1 MKALNIK
8 LATFSFAALLL
19 ASCSDNGADNPVNPI
34 TPAINSKLLGISV
47 KSNTDAKELSA
58 RVTNYKVTNTKGTRA
73 SFSDVF
79 GDFNSMPAESSI
91 TPTGNELQGNIY
103 ASDQAGTY
111 IVSSDK
117 TISLGNV
124 GNTTI
129 YVKKGAT
136 LELNNVYQLQG
147 NVTIYVMSGATLV
160 DATKDM
166 GNQGI
171 TIYNYGTLQFTYKND
186 QGLLEKY
193 IGKYQYIYNYG
204 DANWS
209 NNTINS
215 EGHLYVGGDF
225 KAKAWGRQ
233 GGGTLYVSGNFEY
246 PNEDLTFDGNFYIRG
261 KLSAK
266 NITFNNNANLYNECG
281 VFATE
286 NINITGNNCELHVA
300 YLNAQKLDQSA
311 SSNIYLKNNS
321 YINTPNY
328 FNHNAGV
335 GSITLEGDNAV
346 AYIIGE
352 KLHYNHSDGNKND
365 LKMFRTSGNQSKIY
379 FKGVFCEEKSDNP
392 VQPTLNNEANVIEVT
407 TENQNDFTIKKDA
420 CNPGHNDNGDPTP
433 GPDPTP
439 EPKADLD
446 LITTIEYPN
455 HTHDISAT
463 CVKEYNNKM
472 YLSYHTRGAGHGA
485 CLEVFSPVTNNQVTM
500 EQYLQD
506 TENMIDFNHLIIDGK
521 TTTPR
526 VLTVGSHFKKG
537 AMTATIDIKND
548 GLLNTESTEITEN
561 QETKTI
567 EPMQMINL
575 VPATAENAKL
585 GYDENCI
592 VRDGDKYVVATTR
605 GYMVYDTDFNEIK
618 MTKTDGRVKHLSLN
632 NSKIAS
638 LTFDRQL
645 TETEDENTAIPAHIN
660 IYPAGTTDFS
670 VTPEHS
676 FAVEAIT
683 PNNGKNTIA
692 LVGDRVYA
700 CLGGAGFYCYD
711 LDGNEQ
717 WHYQI
722 KNALNTQGDKAGLYK
737 AAANGCFIGGK
748 YIYVAY
754 GSAGLKVLD
763 MDGNLVAER
772 YKKIKKGNYSAN
784 YVTVYN
790 GYIYV
795 AHGRDR
801 LQVYKLYNCDADTDV
816 SYNE

>member
-1 MKALNIK
+1 MKAFNIK

-19 ASCSDNGADNPVNPI
+19 ASCSDNGTDNPVNPI
-34 TPAINSKLLGISV
+34 TPTTNSKLLGISV
-47 KSNTDAKELSA
+47 KSNTDAQELSA
-58 RVTNYKVTNTKGTRA
+58 RVTNYKVTSTKATRA

-91 TPTGNELQGNIY
+91 TPTGNELEGDITT
-103 ASDQAGTY
+103 AGQAGTY
-111 IVSSDK
+111 IVSSNK
-117 TISLGNV
+117 KIQLGNV

-136 LELNNVYQLQG
+136 LELTNVYQLQN
-147 NVTIYVMSGATLV
+147 NVTIYVMSGATLIDPTENLGSAGV
-160 DATKDM
+160 
-166 GNQGI
+166 
-171 TIYNYGTLQFTYKND
+171 TIYNYGTLQFTNAN
-186 QGLLEKY
+186 KY
-193 IGKYQYIYNYG
+193 IAPNQYIYNYG

-209 NNTINS
+209 NSTISNQ
-215 EGHLYVGGDF
+215 GHLYVGGDF
-225 KAKAWGRQ
+225 KAKAWNGWN
-233 GGGTLYVSGNFEY
+233 GNGGTLYVSGSFEY
-246 PNEDLTFDGNFYIRG
+246 PNEDLVFDGNSYIGG

-266 NITFNNNANLYNECG
+266 NITFINSAKLYNECG
-281 VFATE
+281 VFATQE
-286 NINITGNNCELHVA
+286 IKITGSNCELHVA
-300 YLNAQKLDQSA
+300 YLNAQKLEQSS

-328 FNHNAGV
+328 VNHNAGV

-346 AYIIGE
+346 AYIIGS
-352 KLHYNHSDGNKND
+352 KLHYNHGDGNKND
-365 LKMFRTSGNQSKIY
+365 LKMFRTSGNESKIY
-379 FKGVFCEEKSDNP
+379 FKGVFCKEWTDTP
-392 VQPTLNNEANVIEVT
+392 VETTLNNEANVIAVT
-407 TENQNDFTIKKDA
+407 AENQNDFTIKKDA

-433 GPDPTP
+433 NPGPSPTP
-439 EPKADLD
+439 KPDLD

-463 CVKEYNNKM
+463 CIKEYNNKM

-485 CLEVFSPVTNNQVTM
+485 CLEVFTPVTNNKVTM

-506 TENMIDFNHLIIDGK
+506 TEKMMDFNHLIIDGK

-561 QETKTI
+561 QETKTV

-575 VPATAENAKL
+575 VQATAANAKL

-618 MTKTDGRVKHLSLN
+618 MTQTDGRVKHLSLN
-632 NSKIAS
+632 NGKIAS

-645 TETEDENTAIPAHIN
+645 TETENENTAIPAHIN

-676 FAVEAIT
+676 FSVEAIT

-711 LDGNEQ
+711 LNGNQQ

-772 YKKIKKGNYSAN
+772 YKKVEKGNYSAN

-795 AHGRDR
+795 AHGKNR
-801 LQVYKLYNCDADTDV
+801 LQVYKLYNCDADTNV

>member
-19 ASCSDNGADNPVNPI
+19 ASCSDNGTDNPANPI
-34 TPAINSKLLGISV
+34 TPITNSKLLGISV

-58 RVTNYKVTNTKGTRA
+58 RVTNYKVTSTKVTRA

-79 GDFNSMPAESSI
+79 GNFNSMPAESSI
-91 TPTGNELQGNIY
+91 TPIGNELQGDITN
-103 ASDQAGTY
+103 ANQAGTY
-111 IVSSDK
+111 IVSSNK
-117 TISLGNV
+117 KIQLGNV

-136 LELNNVYQLQG
+136 LEFTNVYQLQG
-147 NVTIYVMSGATLV
+147 NITIYVMSGATLI
-160 DATKDM
+160 DPTYDLAST
-166 GNQGI
+166 GI
-171 TIYNYGTLQFTYKND
+171 TIYNYGTLQFTNNPKRIAPN
-186 QGLLEKY
+186 
-193 IGKYQYIYNYG
+193 QYIYNYG

-209 NNTINS
+209 NSTISNQ
-215 EGHLYVGGDF
+215 GHLYVGGDF
-225 KAKAWGRQ
+225 KAKAWEGWQ

-246 PNEDLTFDGNFYIRG
+246 PNEDLAFDGNNYIGG

-266 NITFNNNANLYNECG
+266 NITFNNNAKLYNDCG
-281 VFATE
+281 VFATQK
-286 NINITGNNCELHVA
+286 IKITGNNELHVA
-300 YLNAQKLDQSA
+300 YLKAQKLEQS
-311 SSNIYLKNNS
+311 STSNIYLKNNS
-321 YINTPNY
+321 FIETPNY
-328 FNHNAGV
+328 VNHNAGV

-352 KLHYNHSDGNKND
+352 KLHYNQGDGNKND

-379 FKGVFCEEKSDNP
+379 FKGVFCEEYSDNS
-392 VQPTLNNEANVIEVT
+392 VETTLNNEANVTEVT
-407 TENQNDFTIKKDA
+407 TENQNNFTIKKDA
-420 CNPGHNDNGDPTP
+420 CNPGYNDNEDPTPTP
-433 GPDPTP
+433 GPAPTP
-439 EPKADLD
+439 EPKPDLD
-446 LITTIEYPN
+446 LISTIEYPN

-500 EQYLQD
+500 LQYLQD
-506 TENMIDFNHLIIDGK
+506 TDNMIDFNHLIVDGK

-575 VPATAENAKL
+575 VPATAENAKR

-605 GYMVYDTDFNEIK
+605 GYMVYDTNFNEIK
-618 MTKTDGRVKHLSLN
+618 MTQTDGRVKHLSLN
-632 NSKIAS
+632 NGKIAS

-711 LDGNEQ
+711 LDGNVK

-737 AAANGCFIGGK
+737 ATANGCFIGGK

-763 MDGNLVAER
+763 MDGKLVAER

-795 AHGRDR
+795 AHGKNR
-801 LQVYKLYNCDADTDV
+801 LQVYRLYNCDADTDV

>member
-1 MKALNIK
+1 MNMKAINIK
-8 LATFSFAALLL
+8 LATFSFAAMLL
-19 ASCSDNGADNPVNPI
+19 ASCSDNGTDNPANPI
-34 TPAINSKLLGISV
+34 TPITNSKLLGISV

-58 RVTNYKVTNTKGTRA
+58 RVTNYKVTSTKVTRA
-73 SFSDVF
+73 SFSNVF
-79 GDFNSMPAESSI
+79 GNFNSMPAESSI
-91 TPTGNELQGNIY
+91 TPTGKELPGDITD
-103 ASDQAGTY
+103 AAQAGKY
-111 IVSSDK
+111 IVSSYK
-117 TISLGNV
+117 EMQLGKV

-129 YVKKGAT
+129 YVKQGAT
-136 LELNNVYQLQG
+136 LKLTNVYELQN
-147 NVTIYVMSGATLV
+147 NVTIYVMSGATLI
-160 DATKDM
+160 DPTYDLASA
-166 GNQGI
+166 GI
-171 TIYNYGTLQFTYKND
+171 TIYNYGTLQFTNNSKRIAPN
-186 QGLLEKY
+186 
-193 IGKYQYIYNYG
+193 QYIYNYG
-204 DANWS
+204 DANWANS
-209 NNTINS
+209 TIVNQ
-215 EGHLYVGGDF
+215 GYLYVGGDF
-225 KAKAWGRQ
+225 KAKAWDGWN
-233 GGGTLYVSGNFEY
+233 GKGGTLYVSGSFEY
-246 PNEDLTFDGNFYIRG
+246 PNEDLAFDGNNYIGG

-266 NITFNNNANLYNECG
+266 NITFINSAKLYNECG
-281 VFATE
+281 VFATQE
-286 NINITGNNCELHVA
+286 IKITGNNELHVA
-300 YLNAQKLDQSA
+300 YLNAQNLEQS
-311 SSNIYLKNNS
+311 STSNIYLKNNS
-321 YINTPNY
+321 FIKTPNY
-328 FNHNAGV
+328 VNHNAGV

-352 KLHYNHSDGNKND
+352 KLHYNHSDGNRNN

-379 FKGVFCEEKSDNP
+379 FNGVFCEEWSDNP
-392 VQPTLNNEANVIEVT
+392 VETTLNNEANVTEVT

-420 CNPGHNDNGDPTP
+420 CNPGYNDKGDPTPTP

-439 EPKADLD
+439 EPKPDLD

-561 QETKTI
+561 QETKKI

-632 NSKIAS
+632 NGKIAS

-711 LDGNEQ
+711 LDGNVK

-795 AHGRDR
+795 AHGKDR

-816 SYNE
+816 SNNE

>member
-19 ASCSDNGADNPVNPI
+19 ASCSDNGTDNPANPI
-34 TPAINSKLLGISV
+34 TPITNSKLLGISV

-58 RVTNYKVTNTKGTRA
+58 RVTNYKVTSTKVTRA

-79 GDFNSMPAESSI
+79 GNFKSMPAESSI
-91 TPTGNELQGNIY
+91 TPTGKELEGDITDANQT
-103 ASDQAGTY
+103 GTY
-111 IVSSDK
+111 IVSSNK
-117 TISLGNV
+117 KIQLGRV

-136 LELNNVYQLQG
+136 LELTNVYELQN
-147 NVTIYVMSGATLV
+147 NVTIYVMSGATLI
-160 DATKDM
+160 DQTYDLASKP
-166 GNQGI
+166 I
-171 TIYNYGTLQFTYKND
+171 TIYNYGTLQFTNNSKRIAPN
-186 QGLLEKY
+186 
-193 IGKYQYIYNYG
+193 QYIYNYG
-204 DANWS
+204 DANWANS
-209 NNTINS
+209 TIVNQ
-215 EGHLYVGGDF
+215 GYLYVGGDF
-225 KAKAWGRQ
+225 KAKAWDGWN
-233 GGGTLYVSGNFEY
+233 GKGGTLYVSGSFEY
-246 PNEDLTFDGNFYIRG
+246 PNVDLAFDGNNYIGG

-266 NITFNNNANLYNECG
+266 NITFINSAKLYNECG
-281 VFATE
+281 VFATQE
-286 NINITGNNCELHVA
+286 IKITGNNELHVA
-300 YLNAQKLDQSA
+300 YLNAQNLEQS
-311 SSNIYLKNNS
+311 STSNIYLKNNS
-321 YINTPNY
+321 FIKTPNY
-328 FNHNAGV
+328 VNHNAGV

-352 KLHYNHSDGNKND
+352 KLHYNHSDGNRNN

-379 FKGVFCEEKSDNP
+379 FNGVFCEEWSDNP
-392 VQPTLNNEANVIEVT
+392 VETTLNNEANVTEVT

-420 CNPGHNDNGDPTP
+420 CNPGYNDKGDPTPTP

-439 EPKADLD
+439 EPKPDLD

-506 TENMIDFNHLIIDGK
+506 KENMIDFNHLIIDGN

-605 GYMVYDTDFNEIK
+605 GYMVYDTNFNEIK
-618 MTKTDGRVKHLSLN
+618 MTKTDCRVKHLSLN
-632 NSKIAS
+632 NGKIAS

-692 LVGDRVYA
+692 LVGNRVYA

-711 LDGNEQ
+711 LDGNVK

-737 AAANGCFIGGK
+737 ATANGCFIGGK

-763 MDGNLVAER
+763 MDGKLVAER

-795 AHGRDR
+795 AHGKDR
-801 LQVYKLYNCDADTDV
+801 LQVYRLYNCDADTDV

>member
-8 LATFSFAALLL
+8 LATFSLAALLL
-19 ASCSDNGADNPVNPI
+19 ASCSDNGTDNPVNPI
-34 TPAINSKLLGISV
+34 TPTINSKLLGISV
-47 KSNTDAKELSA
+47 KSNTDAQELSA
-58 RVTNYKVTNTKGTRA
+58 RVTNYKVTSSKATRA

-79 GDFNSMPAESSI
+79 EDINSMPAEPSI
-91 TPTGNELQGNIY
+91 PSTVEELEGDIQSNK
-103 ASDQAGTY
+103 SY
-111 IVSSDK
+111 IVSSNK
-117 TISLGNV
+117 TITLGNV
-124 GNTTI
+124 SNTTI
-129 YVKKGAT
+129 YVKNGAT
-136 LELNNVYQLQG
+136 LELKDNIWSLQ
-147 NVTIYVMSGATLV
+147 NVTIYVMSGATLI
-160 DATKDM
+160 DPTYSL
-166 GNQGI
+166 GSTRI
-171 TIYNYGTLQFTYKND
+171 TIYNYGTLQFTQK
-186 QGLLEKY
+186 EKY
-193 IGKYQYIYNYG
+193 IGKDQYIYNWG

-209 NNTINS
+209 NNTIKN

-225 KAKAWGRQ
+225 KAKGWIEQAN
-233 GGGTLYVSGNFEY
+233 GTLYVSGNFEY
-246 PNEDLTFDGNFYIRG
+246 PDENLSFDGNIYIGG
-261 KLSAK
+261 KLSAR
-266 NITFNNNANLYNECG
+266 NITLNNIAKLYNDCG
-281 VFATE
+281 VFATQT
-286 NINITGNNCELHVA
+286 INITGNGCELHVA
-300 YLNAQKLDQSA
+300 YLKAQKLEQSA

-328 FNHNAGV
+328 TNYNAGE
-335 GSITLEGDNAV
+335 GSITLEGDNAT
-346 AYIIGE
+346 AYICSS

-365 LKMFRTSGNQSKIY
+365 LKMFRTPGKQSVIY
-379 FKGVFCEEKSDNP
+379 FKGVFCEQGSDTP
-392 VQPTLNNEANVIEVT
+392 VVGTTLNNEANVIEVT
-407 TENQNDFTIKKDA
+407 TENENKFTIKKDA
-420 CNPGHNDNGDPTP
+420 CNPGHHDDEGSTPTP

-439 EPKADLD
+439 EPGLD
-446 LITTIEYPN
+446 LIETIEYPN

-463 CVKEYNNKM
+463 CIKEYNNKM
-472 YLSYHTRGAGHGA
+472 YLSYHTRGEGHGA
-485 CLEVFSPVTNNQVTM
+485 CLEVFTPVTNDKVTM
-500 EQYLQD
+500 LQYLQD
-506 TENMIDFNHLIIDGK
+506 TDDMLDFNHLIVDGK

-526 VLTVGSHFKKG
+526 VITVGSHFKKG

-561 QETKTI
+561 EETKTI

-575 VPATAENAKL
+575 VPATAENKKL

-632 NSKIAS
+632 NGKIAS

-645 TETEDENTAIPAHIN
+645 TETEDVNTAMPAHIN

>member
-19 ASCSDNGADNPVNPI
+19 ASCSDNGTDNPANPI
-34 TPAINSKLLGISV
+34 TPITNSKLLGISV

-58 RVTNYKVTNTKGTRA
+58 RVTNYKVTSTKVTRA

-79 GDFNSMPAESSI
+79 GNFNSMPAESSI
-91 TPTGNELQGNIY
+91 TPIGNELQDDITN
-103 ASDQAGTY
+103 ANQAGTY
-111 IVSSDK
+111 IVSSNK
-117 TISLGNV
+117 KIQLGNV

-136 LELNNVYQLQG
+136 LEFTNVYQLQG
-147 NVTIYVMSGATLV
+147 NITIYVMSGATLI
-160 DATKDM
+160 DPTYDLAST
-166 GNQGI
+166 GI
-171 TIYNYGTLQFTYKND
+171 TIYNYGTLQFTNNPKRIAPN
-186 QGLLEKY
+186 
-193 IGKYQYIYNYG
+193 QYIYNYG

-209 NNTINS
+209 NSTISNQ
-215 EGHLYVGGDF
+215 GHLYVGGDF
-225 KAKAWGRQ
+225 KAKAWEGWQ

-246 PNEDLTFDGNFYIRG
+246 PNENLAFDGNNYIGG

-266 NITFNNNANLYNECG
+266 NITFNNNAKLYNDCG
-281 VFATE
+281 VFATQE
-286 NINITGNNCELHVA
+286 IKITGNNELHVA
-300 YLNAQKLDQSA
+300 YLKAQKLEQS
-311 SSNIYLKNNS
+311 STSNIYLKNNS
-321 YINTPNY
+321 FIETPNY
-328 FNHNAGV
+328 VNHNAGV

-352 KLHYNHSDGNKND
+352 KLHYNQGDGNKND

-379 FKGVFCEEKSDNP
+379 FKGVFCEEYSDNS
-392 VQPTLNNEANVIEVT
+392 VETTLNNEANVTEVT
-407 TENQNDFTIKKDA
+407 TENQNNFTIKKDA
-420 CNPGHNDNGDPTP
+420 CNPGYNDNEDPTPTP
-433 GPDPTP
+433 GPAPTP
-439 EPKADLD
+439 EPKPDLD
-446 LITTIEYPN
+446 LISTIEYPN

-500 EQYLQD
+500 LQYLQD
-506 TENMIDFNHLIIDGK
+506 TDNMIDFNHLIVDGK

-575 VPATAENAKL
+575 VPATAENAKR

-605 GYMVYDTDFNEIK
+605 GYMVYDTNFNEIK
-618 MTKTDGRVKHLSLN
+618 MTQTDGRVKHLSLN
-632 NSKIAS
+632 NGKIAS

-711 LDGNEQ
+711 LDGNVK

-737 AAANGCFIGGK
+737 ATANGCFIGGK

-763 MDGNLVAER
+763 MDGKLVAER

-795 AHGRDR
+795 AHGKNR
-801 LQVYKLYNCDADTDV
+801 LQVYRLYNCDADTDV

>member
-19 ASCSDNGADNPVNPI
+19 ASCSDNGTDNPANPI
-34 TPAINSKLLGISV
+34 TPITNSKLLGISV

-58 RVTNYKVTNTKGTRA
+58 RVTNYKVTSTKVTRA

-79 GDFNSMPAESSI
+79 GNFNSMPAESSI
-91 TPTGNELQGNIY
+91 TPTGKELEGDITDAN
-103 ASDQAGTY
+103 QAGTY
-111 IVSSDK
+111 IVSSYK
-117 TISLGNV
+117 EMLLGKV

-136 LELNNVYQLQG
+136 LKLTNVYELQN
-147 NVTIYVMSGATLV
+147 NVTIYVMSGATLI
-160 DATKDM
+160 DQTYDLASA
-166 GNQGI
+166 GI
-171 TIYNYGTLQFTYKND
+171 TIYNYGTLQFTNAN
-186 QGLLEKY
+186 KY
-193 IGKYQYIYNYG
+193 IAPKQYIYNYG

-209 NNTINS
+209 NNTIINQ
-215 EGHLYVGGDF
+215 GHLYVGGDF
-225 KAKAWGRQ
+225 KAKAWGGWQ

-246 PNEDLTFDGNFYIRG
+246 PNEDLTFDGNFYIGG

-266 NITFNNNANLYNECG
+266 NITFSNNAKLYNACG
-281 VFATE
+281 VFATQ
-286 NINITGNNCELHVA
+286 NINITGSNCELHVA

-311 SSNIYLKNNS
+311 TSNIYLKNNS
-321 YINTPNY
+321 YIETPNY
-328 FNHNAGV
+328 YNHNAGE
-335 GSITLEGDNAV
+335 GSITLEGDKAV

-352 KLHYNHSDGNKND
+352 KLHYNHSDEYKKD
-365 LKMFRTSGNQSKIY
+365 LKMFRTSGNESKIY
-379 FKGVFCEEKSDNP
+379 FKGGFCEEWTDNP
-392 VQPTLNNEANVIEVT
+392 VETTLNNEANVIEVT
-407 TENQNDFTIKKDA
+407 TENQNNFTIKKDA
-420 CNPGHNDNGDPTP
+420 CNPGYNDNEDPTPTP
-433 GPDPTP
+433 GPAPTP
-439 EPKADLD
+439 EPKPDLD
-446 LITTIEYPN
+446 LISTIEYPN

-472 YLSYHTRGAGHGA
+472 YLSYHTRGAKHGA

-506 TENMIDFNHLIIDGK
+506 TENMIDFNHLIVDGK

-605 GYMVYDTDFNEIK
+605 GYMVYDTNFNEIK
-618 MTKTDGRVKHLSLN
+618 MTQTAGRVKHLSLN
-632 NSKIAS
+632 NGKIAS

-711 LDGNEQ
+711 LDGNVK

-737 AAANGCFIGGK
+737 ATANGCFIGGK

-763 MDGNLVAER
+763 MDGKLVAER

-795 AHGRDR
+795 AHGKNR
-801 LQVYKLYNCDADTDV
+801 LQVYRLYNCDADTDV

>member
-58 RVTNYKVTNTKGTRA
+58 RVTNYKVTSTKVTRA

-79 GDFNSMPAESSI
+79 GNFKSMPAESSI
-91 TPTGNELQGNIY
+91 TPTGKELEGDITDANQT
-103 ASDQAGTY
+103 GTY
-111 IVSSDK
+111 IVSSNK
-117 TISLGNV
+117 KIQLGRV

-136 LELNNVYQLQG
+136 LELTNVYELQN
-147 NVTIYVMSGATLV
+147 NVTIYVMSGATLI
-160 DATKDM
+160 DQTYDLASKP
-166 GNQGI
+166 I
-171 TIYNYGTLQFTYKND
+171 TIYNYGTLQFTNNSKRIAPN
-186 QGLLEKY
+186 
-193 IGKYQYIYNYG
+193 QYIYNYG
-204 DANWS
+204 DANWANS
-209 NNTINS
+209 TIVNQ
-215 EGHLYVGGDF
+215 GYLYVGGDF
-225 KAKAWGRQ
+225 KAKAWDGWN
-233 GGGTLYVSGNFEY
+233 GKGGTLYVSGSFEY
-246 PNEDLTFDGNFYIRG
+246 PNVDLAFDGNNYIGG

-266 NITFNNNANLYNECG
+266 NITFINSAKLYNECG
-281 VFATE
+281 VFATQE
-286 NINITGNNCELHVA
+286 IKITGNNELHVA
-300 YLNAQKLDQSA
+300 YLNAQNLEQS
-311 SSNIYLKNNS
+311 STSNIYLKNNS
-321 YINTPNY
+321 FIKTPNY
-328 FNHNAGV
+328 VNHNAGV

-352 KLHYNHSDGNKND
+352 KLHYNHSDGNRNN
-365 LKMFRTSGNQSKIY
+365 LKMFRTSGNESKIY
-379 FKGVFCEEKSDNP
+379 VKGVFCEEWTDNP
-392 VQPTLNNEANVIEVT
+392 VETTLNNEANVTEVT

-420 CNPGHNDNGDPTP
+420 CNPGYNDKGDPTPTP

-521 TTTPR
+521 TTTPK

-632 NSKIAS
+632 NGKIAS

-692 LVGDRVYA
+692 LVGNRVYA

-795 AHGRDR
+795 AHGKDR

-816 SYNE
+816 SDNE

>member
-19 ASCSDNGADNPVNPI
+19 ASCSDNGTDNPANPI
-34 TPAINSKLLGISV
+34 TPITNSKLLGISV

-58 RVTNYKVTNTKGTRA
+58 RVTNYKVTSTKVTRA

-79 GDFNSMPAESSI
+79 GNFKSMPAESSI
-91 TPTGNELQGNIY
+91 TPTGKELEGDITDANQT
-103 ASDQAGTY
+103 GTY
-111 IVSSDK
+111 IVSSNK
-117 TISLGNV
+117 KIQLGRV

-136 LELNNVYQLQG
+136 LELTNVYELQN
-147 NVTIYVMSGATLV
+147 NVTIYVMSGATLI
-160 DATKDM
+160 DQTYDLASKP
-166 GNQGI
+166 I
-171 TIYNYGTLQFTYKND
+171 TIYNYGTLQFTNNSKRIAPN
-186 QGLLEKY
+186 
-193 IGKYQYIYNYG
+193 QYIYNYG
-204 DANWS
+204 DANWANS
-209 NNTINS
+209 TIVNQ
-215 EGHLYVGGDF
+215 GYLYVGGDF
-225 KAKAWGRQ
+225 KANAWDGWN
-233 GGGTLYVSGNFEY
+233 GKGGTLYVSGSFEY
-246 PNEDLTFDGNFYIRG
+246 PNDDLAFDGNNYIGG

-266 NITFNNNANLYNECG
+266 NITFINSAKLYNECG
-281 VFATE
+281 VFATQE
-286 NINITGNNCELHVA
+286 IKINGNNCELHVA
-300 YLNAQKLDQSA
+300 YLNAQKLDQCA

-328 FNHNAGV
+328 VNHNAGTA
-335 GSITLEGDNAV
+335 SIILEGDNAV
-346 AYIIGE
+346 AYICGN
-352 KLHYNHSDGNKND
+352 KLHYNQGDGNKND
-365 LKMFRTSGNQSKIY
+365 LKMFRTSGNESKIY
-379 FKGVFCEEKSDNP
+379 VKGGFCEEWSDNP
-392 VQPTLNNEANVIEVT
+392 VETTLNNEANVTEVT

-420 CNPGHNDNGDPTP
+420 CNPGYNDKGDPTPTP

-439 EPKADLD
+439 EPKPDLD

-506 TENMIDFNHLIIDGK
+506 TENMIDFNHLIVDGK

-605 GYMVYDTDFNEIK
+605 GYMVYDTNFNEIK
-618 MTKTDGRVKHLSLN
+618 MTKTDCRVKHLSLN
-632 NSKIAS
+632 NGKIAS

-645 TETEDENTAIPAHIN
+645 TETENENTAIPAHIN

-711 LDGNEQ
+711 LDGNVK

-763 MDGNLVAER
+763 MDGKLVAER

-795 AHGRDR
+795 AHGKDR
-801 LQVYKLYNCDADTDV
+801 LQVYRLYNCDADTDV

>member
-8 LATFSFAALLL
+8 LATFSLAALLL
-19 ASCSDNGADNPVNPI
+19 ASCSDNGTDNPVNPI
-34 TPAINSKLLGISV
+34 TPTINSKLLGISV
-47 KSNTDAKELSA
+47 KSNTDAQELSA
-58 RVTNYKVTNTKGTRA
+58 RVTNYKVTSSKATRA

-79 GDFNSMPAESSI
+79 EDINSMPAEPSI
-91 TPTGNELQGNIY
+91 PSTVEELEGDIQSNK
-103 ASDQAGTY
+103 SY
-111 IVSSDK
+111 IVSSNK
-117 TISLGNV
+117 TIKLENV
-124 GNTTI
+124 SNTTI
-129 YVKKGAT
+129 YVKNGAT
-136 LELNNVYQLQG
+136 LELKDNIRSLQ
-147 NVTIYVMSGATLV
+147 NVTIYVMSGATLI
-160 DATKDM
+160 DPTYSL
-166 GNQGI
+166 GSTRI
-171 TIYNYGTLQFTYKND
+171 TIYNYGTLQFTQK
-186 QGLLEKY
+186 EKY
-193 IGKYQYIYNYG
+193 IGKDQYIYNWG

-209 NNTINS
+209 NNTIKN

-225 KAKAWGRQ
+225 KAKGWIEQAN
-233 GGGTLYVSGNFEY
+233 GTLYVSGNFEY
-246 PNEDLTFDGNFYIRG
+246 PDENLSFDGNIYIGG
-261 KLSAK
+261 KLSAR
-266 NITFNNNANLYNECG
+266 NITLNNIAKLYNDCG
-281 VFATE
+281 VFATQT
-286 NINITGNNCELHVA
+286 INITGNGCELHVA
-300 YLNAQKLDQSA
+300 YLKAQKLEQSA

-328 FNHNAGV
+328 TNYNAGE
-335 GSITLEGDNAV
+335 GSITLEGDNAT
-346 AYIIGE
+346 AYICSS

-365 LKMFRTSGNQSKIY
+365 LKMFRTPGKQSVIY
-379 FKGVFCEEKSDNP
+379 FKGVFCEQGSDTP
-392 VQPTLNNEANVIEVT
+392 VVGTTLNNEANVIEVT
-407 TENQNDFTIKKDA
+407 TENENKFTIKKDA
-420 CNPGHNDNGDPTP
+420 CNPGHHDDEGSTPTP

-439 EPKADLD
+439 EPGLD
-446 LITTIEYPN
+446 LIETIEYPN

-463 CVKEYNNKM
+463 CIKEYNNKM
-472 YLSYHTRGAGHGA
+472 YLSYHTRGEGHGA
-485 CLEVFSPVTNNQVTM
+485 CLEVFTPVTNDKVTM
-500 EQYLQD
+500 LQYLQD
-506 TENMIDFNHLIIDGK
+506 TDDMLDFNHLIVDGK

-526 VLTVGSHFKKG
+526 VITVGSHFKKG

-561 QETKTI
+561 EETKTI

-575 VPATAENAKL
+575 VPATAENKKL

-618 MTKTDGRVKHLSLN
+618 MTKTEGRVKHLALN
-632 NSKIAS
+632 NGKIAS

-692 LVGDRVYA
+692 LVGNRVYA

-722 KNALNTQGDKAGLYK
+722 KNAQITQGDKTGLYK

-772 YKKIKKGNYSAN
+772 YKKIQKGNYSAN

-795 AHGRDR
+795 AHGKSR
-801 LQVYKLYNCDADTDV
+801 LQVYKLYNCDEDTDV

>member
-19 ASCSDNGADNPVNPI
+19 ASCSDNGTDNPANPI
-34 TPAINSKLLGISV
+34 TPITNSKLLGISV

-58 RVTNYKVTNTKGTRA
+58 RVTNYKVTSTKVTRA

-79 GDFNSMPAESSI
+79 GNFKSMPAESSI
-91 TPTGNELQGNIY
+91 TPTGKELEGDIY
-103 ASDQAGTY
+103 SSNQAGTY
-111 IVSSDK
+111 IVSSNK
-117 TISLGNV
+117 KINMGNV

-129 YVKKGAT
+129 YVKNGAT
-136 LELNNVYQLQG
+136 LELNVYQLQG
-147 NVTIYVMSGATLV
+147 NVNIYVMSGATLI
-160 DATKDM
+160 DPTYDLAST
-166 GNQGI
+166 GI
-171 TIYNYGTLQFTYKND
+171 TIYNYGTLQFTR
-186 QGLLEKY
+186 GTKY
-193 IGKYQYIYNYG
+193 IAQNQYIYNYG

-209 NNTINS
+209 NNTIINQ
-215 EGHLYVGGDF
+215 GHLYVGGDF
-225 KAKAWGRQ
+225 KAKAWGGWQ

-246 PNEDLTFDGNFYIRG
+246 PNEDLTFDGNFYIGG

-266 NITFNNNANLYNECG
+266 NITFSNNAKLYNACG
-281 VFATE
+281 VFATQ

-311 SSNIYLKNNS
+311 TSNIYLKNNS
-321 YINTPNY
+321 FIETPNY
-328 FNHNAGV
+328 VNHNAGV

-352 KLHYNHSDGNKND
+352 KLHYNQGDGNKNA

-379 FKGVFCEEKSDNP
+379 FKGGFCEEWADNP
-392 VQPTLNNEANVIEVT
+392 VETTLNNEANVIEVT
-407 TENQNDFTIKKDA
+407 TENQNNFTIKKDA
-420 CNPGHNDNGDPTP
+420 CNPGYNDNEDPTPTP
-433 GPDPTP
+433 GPAPTP
-439 EPKADLD
+439 EPKPDLD
-446 LITTIEYPN
+446 LISTIEYPN

-472 YLSYHTRGAGHGA
+472 YLSYHTRGAEHGA

-506 TENMIDFNHLIIDGK
+506 TENMIDFNHLIVDGK

-605 GYMVYDTDFNEIK
+605 GYMVYDTNFNEIK
-618 MTKTDGRVKHLSLN
+618 MTQTAGRVKHLSLN
-632 NSKIAS
+632 NGKIAS

-711 LDGNEQ
+711 LDGNVK

-737 AAANGCFIGGK
+737 ATANGCFIGGK

-763 MDGNLVAER
+763 MDGKLVAER

-795 AHGRDR
+795 AHGKNR
-801 LQVYKLYNCDADTDV
+801 LQVYRLYNCDADTDV

>member
-19 ASCSDNGADNPVNPI
+19 ASCSDNGTDNPANPI
-34 TPAINSKLLGISV
+34 TPITNSKLLGISV

-58 RVTNYKVTNTKGTRA
+58 RVTNYKVTSTKVTRA

-79 GDFNSMPAESSI
+79 GNFNSMPAESSI
-91 TPTGNELQGNIY
+91 TPTGKELPGDITD
-103 ASDQAGTY
+103 AAQAGTY
-111 IVSSDK
+111 IVSSYK
-117 TISLGNV
+117 EMQLGKV

-136 LELNNVYQLQG
+136 LKLTNVYELQN
-147 NVTIYVMSGATLV
+147 NVTIYVMSGATLI
-160 DATKDM
+160 DPTYDLASA
-166 GNQGI
+166 GI
-171 TIYNYGTLQFTYKND
+171 TIYNYGTLQFTNNSKRIAPN
-186 QGLLEKY
+186 
-193 IGKYQYIYNYG
+193 QYIYNYG

-209 NNTINS
+209 NSTIVNQ
-215 EGHLYVGGDF
+215 GYLYVGGDF
-225 KAKAWGRQ
+225 KAKAWDGWN
-233 GGGTLYVSGNFEY
+233 GKGGTLYVSGSFEY
-246 PNEDLTFDGNFYIRG
+246 PNEDLAFDGNNYIGG

-266 NITFNNNANLYNECG
+266 NITFINSAKLYNECG
-281 VFATE
+281 VFATQE
-286 NINITGNNCELHVA
+286 IKITGNNELHVA
-300 YLNAQKLDQSA
+300 YLNAQNLEQS
-311 SSNIYLKNNS
+311 STSNIYLKNNS
-321 YINTPNY
+321 FIKTPNY
-328 FNHNAGV
+328 VNHNAGV

-346 AYIIGE
+346 AYIIGD
-352 KLHYNHSDGNKND
+352 KLHYNHSDENKND

-379 FKGVFCEEKSDNP
+379 FKGVFCEEGSDNP

-506 TENMIDFNHLIIDGK
+506 KENMIDFNHLIIDGK

-605 GYMVYDTDFNEIK
+605 GYMVYDTNFNEIK

-632 NSKIAS
+632 NGKIAS

-645 TETEDENTAIPAHIN
+645 TETENENTAIPAHIN

-763 MDGNLVAER
+763 MDGNLIAER

-801 LQVYKLYNCDADTDV
+801 LQVYRLYNCAADTDV
-816 SYNE
+816 SDNE

>member
-19 ASCSDNGADNPVNPI
+19 ASCSDNGTDNPANPI
-34 TPAINSKLLGISV
+34 TPITNSKLLGISV

-58 RVTNYKVTNTKGTRA
+58 RVTNYKVTSTKVTRA

-79 GDFNSMPAESSI
+79 GNFKSMPAESSI
-91 TPTGNELQGNIY
+91 TPTGKELEGDITDANQT
-103 ASDQAGTY
+103 GTY
-111 IVSSDK
+111 IVSSNK
-117 TISLGNV
+117 KIQLGRV

-136 LELNNVYQLQG
+136 LELTNVYELQN
-147 NVTIYVMSGATLV
+147 NVTIYVMSGATLI
-160 DATKDM
+160 DPTYDLASA
-166 GNQGI
+166 GI
-171 TIYNYGTLQFTYKND
+171 TIYNYGTLQFTNNSKRIAPN
-186 QGLLEKY
+186 
-193 IGKYQYIYNYG
+193 QYIYNYG
-204 DANWS
+204 DANWANS
-209 NNTINS
+209 TIVNQ
-215 EGHLYVGGDF
+215 GYLYVGGDF
-225 KAKAWGRQ
+225 KANAWDGWN
-233 GGGTLYVSGNFEY
+233 GKGGTLYVSGSFEY
-246 PNEDLTFDGNFYIRG
+246 PNEDLAFDGNNYIGG

-266 NITFNNNANLYNECG
+266 NITFINNAKLYNECG
-281 VFATE
+281 VFATQE
-286 NINITGNNCELHVA
+286 IKIRGNNELHVA
-300 YLNAQKLDQSA
+300 YLNAQNLEQS
-311 SSNIYLKNNS
+311 STSNIYLKNNS
-321 YINTPNY
+321 FIKTPNY
-328 FNHNAGV
+328 VNHNAGV

-365 LKMFRTSGNQSKIY
+365 LKMFRTSGNESKIY
-379 FKGVFCEEKSDNP
+379 FKGVFCEEWTDNP
-392 VQPTLNNEANVIEVT
+392 VETTLNNEANVTEVT
-407 TENQNDFTIKKDA
+407 TENQNNFTIKKDA
-420 CNPGHNDNGDPTP
+420 CNPGYNDNEDPTPTP
-433 GPDPTP
+433 GPAPTP
-439 EPKADLD
+439 EPKPDLD

-506 TENMIDFNHLIIDGK
+506 TENMIDFNHLIVDGK

-561 QETKTI
+561 QETKKI

-632 NSKIAS
+632 NGKIAS

-645 TETEDENTAIPAHIN
+645 TETENENTAIPAHIN

-711 LDGNEQ
+711 LDGNVK

-763 MDGNLVAER
+763 MDGKLVAER

-795 AHGRDR
+795 AHGKNR
-801 LQVYKLYNCDADTDV
+801 LQVYRLYNCDADTDV

>member
-19 ASCSDNGADNPVNPI
+19 ASCSDNGTDNPANPI
-34 TPAINSKLLGISV
+34 TPITNSKLLGISV

-58 RVTNYKVTNTKGTRA
+58 RVTNYKVTSTKVTRA

-79 GDFNSMPAESSI
+79 ENFNSMPAESSI
-91 TPTGNELQGNIY
+91 TPTGDELQGDITDAN
-103 ASDQAGTY
+103 QAGTY
-111 IVSSDK
+111 IVSSNK
-117 TISLGNV
+117 KIQLGNV

-136 LELNNVYQLQG
+136 LEFTNVYQLQG
-147 NVTIYVMSGATLV
+147 NITIYVMSGATLI
-160 DATKDM
+160 DPTYDLAST
-166 GNQGI
+166 GI
-171 TIYNYGTLQFTYKND
+171 TIYNYGTLQFTNNSKRIAPN
-186 QGLLEKY
+186 
-193 IGKYQYIYNYG
+193 QYIYNYG

-209 NNTINS
+209 NSTISNQ
-215 EGHLYVGGDF
+215 GHLYVGGDF
-225 KAKAWGRQ
+225 KAKAWGGWQ

-246 PNEDLTFDGNFYIRG
+246 PNEDLAFDGNNYIGG

-266 NITFNNNANLYNECG
+266 NITFINNAKLYNACG
-281 VFATE
+281 VFATQE
-286 NINITGNNCELHVA
+286 IKITGNNELHVA
-300 YLNAQKLDQSA
+300 YLKAQKLEQS
-311 SSNIYLKNNS
+311 SNSNIYLKNNS
-321 YINTPNY
+321 FIETPNY
-328 FNHNAGV
+328 VNHNAGV

-352 KLHYNHSDGNKND
+352 KLHYNQGDGNKND

-379 FKGVFCEEKSDNP
+379 FKGVFCEEGTDNP
-392 VQPTLNNEANVIEVT
+392 VETTLNNEANVTGVT
-407 TENQNDFTIKKDA
+407 TENQNEFTIKKDA
-420 CNPGHNDNGDPTP
+420 CNPGYNDNGDPTPTP

-439 EPKADLD
+439 EPKPDLD

-500 EQYLQD
+500 QQYLQD
-506 TENMIDFNHLIIDGK
+506 RENMIDFNHLIIDGK

-592 VRDGDKYVVATTR
+592 VRDGDKYVVATTI
-605 GYMVYDTDFNEIK
+605 GYMVYDTNFNEIK
-618 MTKTDGRVKHLSLN
+618 MTKTAGRVKHLSLN
-632 NSKIAS
+632 NGKIAS
-638 LTFDRQL
+638 LTFDRKL
-645 TETEDENTAIPAHIN
+645 TETENENTAIPAHIN

-676 FAVEAIT
+676 FAVVAIT

-711 LDGNEQ
+711 LDGNVK

-737 AAANGCFIGGK
+737 ATANGCFIGGK

-763 MDGNLVAER
+763 MDGKLVAER
-772 YKKIKKGNYSAN
+772 YKKIEKGNYSAN

-795 AHGRDR
+795 AHGKNR
-801 LQVYKLYNCDADTDV
+801 LQVYRLYNCDADTDV

>member
-1 MKALNIK
+1 MKAFNIK

-19 ASCSDNGADNPVNPI
+19 ASCSDNGTDNPVNPI
-34 TPAINSKLLGISV
+34 TPTTNSKLLGISV
-47 KSNTDAKELSA
+47 KSNTDAQELSA
-58 RVTNYKVTNTKGTRA
+58 RVTNYKVTSTKATRA

-91 TPTGNELQGNIY
+91 TPTGNELEGDITT
-103 ASDQAGTY
+103 AGQAGTY
-111 IVSSDK
+111 IVSSNK
-117 TISLGNV
+117 KIQLGNV

-136 LELNNVYQLQG
+136 LELTNVYQLQG
-147 NVTIYVMSGATLV
+147 NVTIYVMSGATLI
-160 DATKDM
+160 DPTYDLASA
-166 GNQGI
+166 GI
-171 TIYNYGTLQFTYKND
+171 TIYNYGTLQFTNENKFIAK
-186 QGLLEKY
+186 G
-193 IGKYQYIYNYG
+193 QYIYNYG

-209 NNTINS
+209 NNTILNQ
-215 EGHLYVGGDF
+215 GHLYVGGDF
-225 KAKAWGRQ
+225 KAKAWGGWQ
-233 GGGTLYVSGNFEY
+233 GGGTLYVSGSFEY
-246 PNEDLTFDGNFYIRG
+246 PNEDLAFDGNFYIGG

-266 NITFNNNANLYNECG
+266 NITFNNSTKLYNECG
-281 VFATE
+281 VFATQE
-286 NINITGNNCELHVA
+286 IKITGSNCELHVA
-300 YLNAQKLDQSA
+300 YLNAQKLEQSS

-328 FNHNAGV
+328 VNHNAGV

-346 AYIIGE
+346 AYIIGS
-352 KLHYNHSDGNKND
+352 KLHYNHGDGNKND
-365 LKMFRTSGNQSKIY
+365 LKMFRTSGNKSKIY
-379 FKGVFCEEKSDNP
+379 FKGVFCEEWTDNP
-392 VQPTLNNEANVIEVT
+392 VETTLNNEANVIAVT

-433 GPDPTP
+433 NPGPSPTP
-439 EPKADLD
+439 KPDLD

-463 CVKEYNNKM
+463 CIKEYNNKM

-485 CLEVFSPVTNNQVTM
+485 CLEVFTPVTNNKVTM

-506 TENMIDFNHLIIDGK
+506 TENMMDFNHLIIDGK

-561 QETKTI
+561 QETKTV

-575 VPATAENAKL
+575 VQATAANAKL

-618 MTKTDGRVKHLSLN
+618 MTQTDGRVKHLSLN
-632 NSKIAS
+632 NGKIAS

-645 TETEDENTAIPAHIN
+645 TETENENTAIPAHIN

-676 FAVEAIT
+676 FSVEAIN

-711 LDGNEQ
+711 LNGNQQ

-772 YKKIKKGNYSAN
+772 YKKVEKGNYSAN

-795 AHGRDR
+795 AHGKNR
-801 LQVYKLYNCDADTDV
+801 LQVYKLYNCDADTNV

>member
-19 ASCSDNGADNPVNPI
+19 ASCSDNGTDNPANPI
-34 TPAINSKLLGISV
+34 TPITNSKLLGISV

-58 RVTNYKVTNTKGTRA
+58 RVTNYKVTSTKVTRA
-73 SFSDVF
+73 SFSNVF
-79 GDFNSMPAESSI
+79 GNFNSMPAESSI
-91 TPTGNELQGNIY
+91 TPTGKELPGDITD
-103 ASDQAGTY
+103 AAQAGTY
-111 IVSSDK
+111 IVSSYK
-117 TISLGNV
+117 EMQLGKV

-129 YVKKGAT
+129 YVMKGAT
-136 LELNNVYQLQG
+136 LKLTNVYELQN
-147 NVTIYVMSGATLV
+147 NVTIYVMSGATLI
-160 DATKDM
+160 DSTYDLASRP
-166 GNQGI
+166 I
-171 TIYNYGTLQFTYKND
+171 TIYNYGTLQFTNNSKRIAPN
-186 QGLLEKY
+186 
-193 IGKYQYIYNYG
+193 QYIYNYG
-204 DANWS
+204 DANWANS
-209 NNTINS
+209 TIVNQ
-215 EGHLYVGGDF
+215 GYLYVGGDF
-225 KAKAWGRQ
+225 KAKAWDGWN
-233 GGGTLYVSGNFEY
+233 GKGGTLYVSGSFEY
-246 PNEDLTFDGNFYIRG
+246 PNEDLAFDGNNYIGG

-266 NITFNNNANLYNECG
+266 NITFINNAKLYNECG
-281 VFATE
+281 VFATQE
-286 NINITGNNCELHVA
+286 IKITGNNELHVA
-300 YLNAQKLDQSA
+300 YLNAQNLEQS
-311 SSNIYLKNNS
+311 STSNIYLKNNS
-321 YINTPNY
+321 FIKTPNY
-328 FNHNAGV
+328 VNHNAGV

-352 KLHYNHSDGNKND
+352 KLHYNHSDGNRNN

-379 FKGVFCEEKSDNP
+379 FNGVFCEEWSDNP
-392 VQPTLNNEANVIEVT
+392 VETTLNNEANVTEVT

-420 CNPGHNDNGDPTP
+420 CNPGYNDKGDPTPTP

-439 EPKADLD
+439 EPKPDLD

-506 TENMIDFNHLIIDGK
+506 TENMIDFNHLIVDGK

-618 MTKTDGRVKHLSLN
+618 MTKTDCRVKHLSLN
-632 NSKIAS
+632 NGKIAS

-692 LVGDRVYA
+692 LVGNRVYA

-711 LDGNEQ
+711 LDGNVK

-763 MDGNLVAER
+763 MDGKLVAER

-795 AHGRDR
+795 AHGKNR
-801 LQVYKLYNCDADTDV
+801 LQVYRLYNCDADTDV

>member
-19 ASCSDNGADNPVNPI
+19 ASCSDNGTDNPANPI
-34 TPAINSKLLGISV
+34 TPITNSKLLGISV

-58 RVTNYKVTNTKGTRA
+58 RVTNYKVTSTKVTRA
-73 SFSDVF
+73 SFSNVF
-79 GDFNSMPAESSI
+79 GNFNSMPAESSI
-91 TPTGNELQGNIY
+91 TPTGKELPGDITD
-103 ASDQAGTY
+103 AAQAGTY
-111 IVSSDK
+111 IVSSYK
-117 TISLGNV
+117 EMQLGKV

-129 YVKKGAT
+129 YVMKGAT
-136 LELNNVYQLQG
+136 LKLTNVYELQN
-147 NVTIYVMSGATLV
+147 NVTIYVMSGATLI
-160 DATKDM
+160 DPTYDLASA
-166 GNQGI
+166 GI
-171 TIYNYGTLQFTYKND
+171 TIYNYGTLQFTHNSKRIAPN
-186 QGLLEKY
+186 
-193 IGKYQYIYNYG
+193 QYIYNYG
-204 DANWS
+204 DANWANS
-209 NNTINS
+209 TIVNQ
-215 EGHLYVGGDF
+215 GYLYVGGDF
-225 KAKAWGRQ
+225 KAKAWDGWN
-233 GGGTLYVSGNFEY
+233 GKGGTLYVSGSFEY
-246 PNEDLTFDGNFYIRG
+246 PNEDLAFDGNNYIGG

-266 NITFNNNANLYNECG
+266 NITFINSAKLYNECG
-281 VFATE
+281 VFATQE
-286 NINITGNNCELHVA
+286 IKITGNNELHVA
-300 YLNAQKLDQSA
+300 YLNAQKLEQS
-311 SSNIYLKNNS
+311 STSNIYLKNNS
-321 YINTPNY
+321 FIKTPNY
-328 FNHNAGV
+328 VNHNAGV

-346 AYIIGE
+346 AYIIGD
-352 KLHYNHSDGNKND
+352 KLHYNHSDENKND

-379 FKGVFCEEKSDNP
+379 FKGVFCEEGSDNP

-407 TENQNDFTIKKDA
+407 AENENAFTIKKDA

-439 EPKADLD
+439 EPKPDLE

-506 TENMIDFNHLIIDGK
+506 TENMIDFNHLIVDGK

-605 GYMVYDTDFNEIK
+605 GYMVYDTNFNEIK

-632 NSKIAS
+632 NGKIAS

-645 TETEDENTAIPAHIN
+645 TETENENTAIPAHIN

-711 LDGNEQ
+711 LDGNVK

-763 MDGNLVAER
+763 MDGNLIAER

-816 SYNE
+816 SDNE

>member
-1 MKALNIK
+1 MKAINIK

-58 RVTNYKVTNTKGTRA
+58 RVTNYKVTSTKATRA

-91 TPTGNELQGNIY
+91 TPTGNELQGDITN
-103 ASDQAGTY
+103 ADQAGTY
-111 IVSSDK
+111 IVSSNK
-117 TISLGNV
+117 KIQLGNV

-136 LELNNVYQLQG
+136 LEFTNVYQLQG
-147 NVTIYVMSGATLV
+147 NITIYVMSGATLI
-160 DATKDM
+160 DPTYDLAST
-166 GNQGI
+166 GI
-171 TIYNYGTLQFTYKND
+171 TIYNYGTLQFTS
-186 QGLLEKY
+186 GTKY
-193 IGKYQYIYNYG
+193 IAPNQYIYNYG

-209 NNTINS
+209 NNTIANQ
-215 EGHLYVGGDF
+215 GHLYVGGDF
-225 KAKAWGRQ
+225 KAKGWGSQ
-233 GGGTLYVSGNFEY
+233 GGGTLYVSGSFEY
-246 PNEDLTFDGNFYIRG
+246 PNDDLAFDGNFYIGG

-266 NITFNNNANLYNECG
+266 NITFNNSAKLYNECG
-281 VFATE
+281 VFATQE
-286 NINITGNNCELHVA
+286 IKITGNNCELHVA
-300 YLNAQKLDQSA
+300 YLNAQKLDQCA
-311 SSNIYLKNNS
+311 YSNIYLKNNS

-328 FNHNAGV
+328 VNHNAGAA
-335 GSITLEGDNAV
+335 SIILEGDNAV
-346 AYIIGE
+346 AYIYGN
-352 KLHYNHSDGNKND
+352 KLHYNQGDGNKND
-365 LKMFRTSGNQSKIY
+365 LKMFRTSGNESKIY
-379 FKGVFCEEKSDNP
+379 VKGVFCEEWTDNP
-392 VQPTLNNEANVIEVT
+392 VETTLNNEANVIAVT
-407 TENQNDFTIKKDA
+407 AENENDFTIKKDA

-433 GPDPTP
+433 TPGPEPTP

-506 TENMIDFNHLIIDGK
+506 TENMMDFNHLIIDGK

-548 GLLNTESTEITEN
+548 GLLNTETTEITEN
-561 QETKTI
+561 QETKTV

-575 VPATAENAKL
+575 VPATAANAKL

-632 NSKIAS
+632 NGKIAS

>member
-19 ASCSDNGADNPVNPI
+19 ASCSDNGTDNPANPI
-34 TPAINSKLLGISV
+34 TPITNSKLLGISV

-58 RVTNYKVTNTKGTRA
+58 RVTNYKVTSTKVTRA
-73 SFSDVF
+73 SFSNVF
-79 GDFNSMPAESSI
+79 GNFNSMPAESSI
-91 TPTGNELQGNIY
+91 TPTGNELQGDITN
-103 ASDQAGTY
+103 ADQAGTY
-111 IVSSDK
+111 IVSSNK
-117 TISLGNV
+117 KIQLGNV

-136 LELNNVYQLQG
+136 LEFTNVYQLQG
-147 NVTIYVMSGATLV
+147 NITIYVMSGATLI
-160 DATKDM
+160 DPTYDLAST
-166 GNQGI
+166 GI
-171 TIYNYGTLQFTYKND
+171 TIYNYGTLQFTNAS
-186 QGLLEKY
+186 KY
-193 IGKYQYIYNYG
+193 IAQNQYIYNYG

-209 NNTINS
+209 NNTIINQ
-215 EGHLYVGGDF
+215 GHLYVGGDF
-225 KAKAWGRQ
+225 KAKAWGGWQ

-246 PNEDLTFDGNFYIRG
+246 PNEDLTFDGNFYIGG

-266 NITFNNNANLYNECG
+266 NITFSNNAKLYNACG
-281 VFATE
+281 VFATQ

-311 SSNIYLKNNS
+311 TSNIYLKNNS
-321 YINTPNY
+321 FIETPNY
-328 FNHNAGV
+328 VNHNAGV

-352 KLHYNHSDGNKND
+352 KLHYNQGDGNKND

-379 FKGVFCEEKSDNP
+379 FNGVFCEEWSDNP
-392 VQPTLNNEANVIEVT
+392 VVTTLNNEANVTEVT
-407 TENQNDFTIKKDA
+407 TENQNDFTIKKDV
-420 CNPGHNDNGDPTP
+420 CNPGYNDNGDPTP
-433 GPDPTP
+433 TPGPAPTP
-439 EPKADLD
+439 EPKPDLD
-446 LITTIEYPN
+446 LISTIEYPN

-500 EQYLQD
+500 VQYLQD
-506 TENMIDFNHLIIDGK
+506 TDNMIDFNHLIVDGK

-575 VPATAENAKL
+575 VPATAENAKR

-605 GYMVYDTDFNEIK
+605 GYMVYDTNFNEIK

-632 NSKIAS
+632 NGKIAS

-645 TETEDENTAIPAHIN
+645 TETENENTAIPAHIN

-711 LDGNEQ
+711 LDGNVK

-737 AAANGCFIGGK
+737 ATANGCFIGGK

-763 MDGNLVAER
+763 MDGKLVAER

-795 AHGRDR
+795 AHGKNR
-801 LQVYKLYNCDADTDV
+801 LQVYRLYNCDADTDV

>member
-8 LATFSFAALLL
+8 LATFSLAALLL
-19 ASCSDNGADNPVNPI
+19 ASCSDNGTDNPVNPI
-34 TPAINSKLLGISV
+34 TPTINSKLLGISV
-47 KSNTDAKELSA
+47 KSNTDAQELSA
-58 RVTNYKVTNTKGTRA
+58 RITNYKVTSSRATRA
-73 SFSDVF
+73 SFSDIF
-79 GDFNSMPAESSI
+79 GDINSMPEESSI
-91 TPTGNELQGNIY
+91 TPTGKELEGNIKD
-103 ASDQAGTY
+103 AKQAGNY
-111 IVSSDK
+111 IVSSNK
-117 TISLGNV
+117 TIELGNV

-136 LELNNVYQLQG
+136 LELTNVYQLNSG
-147 NVTIYVMSGATLV
+147 VTIYVMPDATLI
-160 DATKDM
+160 DQTGGM
-166 GNQGI
+166 GNARI
-171 TIYNYGTLQFTYKND
+171 TIYNYGTLQF
-186 QGLLEKY
+186 EKENQY
-193 IGKYQYIYNYG
+193 IGKDQYIYNRG

-209 NNTINS
+209 NNTISNQ
-215 EGHLYVGGDF
+215 GHLYVGGDF
-225 KAKAWGRQ
+225 KAKAWTRQ

-246 PNEDLTFDGNFYIRG
+246 PEEDLTFDGNFYIGG

-266 NITFNNNANLYNECG
+266 NITFNNSAKLYNDCG
-281 VFATE
+281 VFATQ
-286 NINITGNNCELHVA
+286 NIKITGSQCELHVA
-300 YLNAQKLDQSA
+300 YLEAQMLEQSLT
-311 SSNIYLKNNS
+311 SNIYLKNNS

-328 FNHNAGV
+328 INHNAGV

-346 AYIIGE
+346 AYIIGS
-352 KLHYNHSDGNKND
+352 KLHYNDSDANKND
-365 LKMFRTSGNQSKIY
+365 LNMFRTSGNESKIY
-379 FKGVFCEEKSDNP
+379 FKGVFYKEWYDALVET
-392 VQPTLNNEANVIEVT
+392 TLNNEANVIEVT
-407 TENQNDFTIKKDA
+407 DENENDFTIKKDA
-420 CNPGHNDNGDPTP
+420 CNPGHNDNEGSTPTP

-439 EPKADLD
+439 KPKPDLD
-446 LITTIEYPN
+446 LITTIEYPD

-472 YLSYHTRGAGHGA
+472 YLSYHTRGTGHGA
-485 CLEVFSPVTNNQVTM
+485 CLEVFTPVTNNKVTM

-506 TENMIDFNHLIIDGK
+506 TDELMDFNHLIVDGK

-526 VLTVGSHFKKG
+526 VVTVGSHFKKG

-561 QETKTI
+561 EETKTI

-575 VPATAENAKL
+575 VPATAANKKL

-592 VRDGDKYVVATTR
+592 VRDGDNYVVATTR
-605 GYMVYDTDFNEIK
+605 GYMVYDTNFNEIN
-618 MTKTDGRVKHLSLN
+618 MTKTEGRVKHLSLN
-632 NSKIAS
+632 NGKIAS

-763 MDGNLVAER
+763 MDGHLVAER
-772 YKKIKKGNYSAN
+772 YKKIQKGNYSAN

-795 AHGRDR
+795 AHGKSR
-801 LQVYKLYNCDADTDV
+801 LQVYKLYGCDEDTDV

>member
-79 GDFNSMPAESSI
+79 GNFNSMPAESSI
-91 TPTGNELQGNIY
+91 TPTGKELEGDIY
-103 ASDQAGTY
+103 SSNQADAY
-111 IVSSDK
+111 IVSSNK
-117 TISLGNV
+117 KISMGNV

-136 LELNNVYQLQG
+136 LELTNVYQLQD
-147 NVTIYVMSGATLV
+147 NVTIYVMSGATLI
-160 DATKDM
+160 DPTYDLASA
-166 GNQGI
+166 GI
-171 TIYNYGTLQFTYKND
+171 TIYNYGTLQFTNNSKRIAPN
-186 QGLLEKY
+186 
-193 IGKYQYIYNYG
+193 QYIYNYG
-204 DANWS
+204 DANWANS
-209 NNTINS
+209 TIVNQ
-215 EGHLYVGGDF
+215 GYLYVGGDF
-225 KAKAWGRQ
+225 KAKAWDGWN
-233 GGGTLYVSGNFEY
+233 GKGGTLYVSGSFEY
-246 PNEDLTFDGNFYIRG
+246 PNEDLAFDGNNYIGG

-266 NITFNNNANLYNECG
+266 NITFINSAKLYNECG
-281 VFATE
+281 VFATQE
-286 NINITGNNCELHVA
+286 IKITGNNELHVA
-300 YLNAQKLDQSA
+300 YLNAQNLEQS
-311 SSNIYLKNNS
+311 STSNIYLKNNS
-321 YINTPNY
+321 FIKTPNY
-328 FNHNAGV
+328 VNHNAGV

-352 KLHYNHSDGNKND
+352 KLHYNHSDGNRNN

-379 FKGVFCEEKSDNP
+379 FNGVFCEEWSDNP
-392 VQPTLNNEANVIEVT
+392 VETTLNNEANVTEVT

-420 CNPGHNDNGDPTP
+420 CNPGYNDKGDPTPTP

-439 EPKADLD
+439 EPKPDLD

-506 TENMIDFNHLIIDGK
+506 KENMIDFNHLIIDGN

-605 GYMVYDTDFNEIK
+605 GYMVYDTNFNEIK
-618 MTKTDGRVKHLSLN
+618 MTKTDCRVKHLSLN
-632 NSKIAS
+632 NGKIAS

-645 TETEDENTAIPAHIN
+645 TETENENTAIPAHIN

-711 LDGNEQ
+711 LDGNVK

-763 MDGNLVAER
+763 MDGKLVAER

-795 AHGRDR
+795 AHGKDR
-801 LQVYKLYNCDADTDV
+801 LQVYRLYNCDADTDV

>member
-19 ASCSDNGADNPVNPI
+19 ASCSDNGTDNPVNPI
-34 TPAINSKLLGISV
+34 TPITNSKLLGISV
-47 KSNTDAKELSA
+47 KSNTDAQELSA
-58 RVTNYKVTNTKGTRA
+58 RVTNYKVTSSKATRA

-79 GDFNSMPAESSI
+79 GDINSMPAEPSI
-91 TPTGNELQGNIY
+91 PSTAEELKGDIQSNK
-103 ASDQAGTY
+103 SY
-111 IVSSDK
+111 IVSSNK
-117 TISLGNV
+117 TITLGNV
-124 GNTTI
+124 SNTTI
-129 YVKKGAT
+129 YVKNGAT
-136 LELNNVYQLQG
+136 LELKDNIWSLQ
-147 NVTIYVMSGATLV
+147 NVTIYVMSGATLI
-160 DATKDM
+160 DPTYSL
-166 GNQGI
+166 GSTRI
-171 TIYNYGTLQFTYKND
+171 TIYNYGTLQFTQK
-186 QGLLEKY
+186 EKY
-193 IGKYQYIYNYG
+193 IGKDQYIYNWG

-209 NNTINS
+209 NNTIKN

-225 KAKAWGRQ
+225 KAKGWVEQAN
-233 GGGTLYVSGNFEY
+233 GTLYVSGNFKY
-246 PNEDLTFDGNFYIRG
+246 PDEDLSFDGNIYIGG
-261 KLSAK
+261 KLSAR
-266 NITFNNNANLYNECG
+266 NITLNNIAKLYNDCG
-281 VFATE
+281 VFATQT
-286 NINITGNNCELHVA
+286 INITGNGCELHVA
-300 YLNAQKLDQSA
+300 YLKAQELKQSA

-321 YINTPNY
+321 YINTQNY
-328 FNHNAGV
+328 YNHNAGV

-346 AYIIGE
+346 AYIFGS
-352 KLHYNHSDGNKND
+352 KLHYNNSDANKND
-365 LKMFRTSGNQSKIY
+365 LNMFRTTGDESKIY
-379 FKGVFCEEKSDNP
+379 FKGDFYQEWSDIP
-392 VQPTLNNEANVIEVT
+392 VETTLNNNANVIKVT
-407 TENQNDFTIKKDA
+407 AENENDFTIKKDA
-420 CNPGHNDNGDPTP
+420 CNPGHNDNGGSTPTP

-463 CVKEYNNKM
+463 CIKEYNNKM
-472 YLSYHTRGAGHGA
+472 YLSYHTRGEGHGA
-485 CLEVFSPVTNNQVTM
+485 CLEVFTPVTNDKVTM

-506 TENMIDFNHLIIDGK
+506 TDDMLDFNHLIVDGK

-526 VLTVGSHFKKG
+526 VITVGSHFKKG

-561 QETKTI
+561 EETKTI

-575 VPATAENAKL
+575 VPATEANKKL

-605 GYMVYDTDFNEIK
+605 GYMVYDTDFNEIQ
-618 MTKTDGRVKHLSLN
+618 MTKTEGRVKHLSLN
-632 NSKIAS
+632 NGKIAS

-645 TETEDENTAIPAHIN
+645 TATEDENTPIPAHIN

-722 KNALNTQGDKAGLYK
+722 KNAQITQGDKTGLYK

-772 YKKIKKGNYSAN
+772 YKKIQKGNYSAN

-795 AHGRDR
+795 AHGKSR
-801 LQVYKLYNCDADTDV
+801 LQVFKLYNCDKDTDV

>member
-19 ASCSDNGADNPVNPI
+19 ASCSDNGTDNPANPI
-34 TPAINSKLLGISV
+34 TPITNSKLLGISV

-58 RVTNYKVTNTKGTRA
+58 RVTNYKVTSTKVTRA
-73 SFSDVF
+73 SFSNVF
-79 GDFNSMPAESSI
+79 GNFNSMPAESSI
-91 TPTGNELQGNIY
+91 TPTGNELQGDITN
-103 ASDQAGTY
+103 ADQAGTY
-111 IVSSDK
+111 IVSSYK
-117 TISLGNV
+117 EMQLGKV

-129 YVKKGAT
+129 YVMKGAT
-136 LELNNVYQLQG
+136 LKLTNVYELQN
-147 NVTIYVMSGATLV
+147 NVTIYVMSGATLI
-160 DATKDM
+160 DPTYDLASA
-166 GNQGI
+166 GI
-171 TIYNYGTLQFTYKND
+171 TIYNYGTLQFTNNSKRIAPN
-186 QGLLEKY
+186 
-193 IGKYQYIYNYG
+193 QYIYNYG
-204 DANWS
+204 DANWANS
-209 NNTINS
+209 TIVNQ
-215 EGHLYVGGDF
+215 GYLYVGGDF
-225 KAKAWGRQ
+225 KAKAWDGWN
-233 GGGTLYVSGNFEY
+233 GKGGTLYVSGSFEY
-246 PNEDLTFDGNFYIRG
+246 PNEDLAFDGNNYIGG

-266 NITFNNNANLYNECG
+266 NITFINSAKLYNECG
-281 VFATE
+281 VFATQE
-286 NINITGNNCELHVA
+286 IKITGNNELHVA
-300 YLNAQKLDQSA
+300 YLNAQNLEQS
-311 SSNIYLKNNS
+311 STSNIYLKNNS
-321 YINTPNY
+321 FIKTPNY
-328 FNHNAGV
+328 VNHNAGV

-352 KLHYNHSDGNKND
+352 KLHYNHSDGNRNN

-379 FKGVFCEEKSDNP
+379 FNGVFCEEWSDNP
-392 VQPTLNNEANVIEVT
+392 VETTLNNEANVTEVT

-420 CNPGHNDNGDPTP
+420 CNPGYNDKGDPTPTP

-439 EPKADLD
+439 EPKPDLD

-506 TENMIDFNHLIIDGK
+506 KENMIDFNHLIIDGN

-605 GYMVYDTDFNEIK
+605 GYMVYDTNFNEIK
-618 MTKTDGRVKHLSLN
+618 MTKTDCRVKHLSLN
-632 NSKIAS
+632 NGKIAS

-645 TETEDENTAIPAHIN
+645 TETENENTAIPAHIN

-711 LDGNEQ
+711 LDGNVK

-763 MDGNLVAER
+763 MDGKLVAER

-795 AHGRDR
+795 AHGKDR
-801 LQVYKLYNCDADTDV
+801 LQVYRLYNCDADTDV

>member
-1 MKALNIK
+1 MKAINIK

-19 ASCSDNGADNPVNPI
+19 ASCSDNGTDNPANPI
-34 TPAINSKLLGISV
+34 TPITNSKLLGISV

-58 RVTNYKVTNTKGTRA
+58 RVTNYKVTSTKVTRA

-79 GDFNSMPAESSI
+79 GNFKSMPAESSI
-91 TPTGNELQGNIY
+91 TPTGKELEGDITDANQT
-103 ASDQAGTY
+103 GTY
-111 IVSSDK
+111 IVSSNK
-117 TISLGNV
+117 KIQLGRV

-136 LELNNVYQLQG
+136 LELTNVYELQN
-147 NVTIYVMSGATLV
+147 NVTIYVMSGATLI
-160 DATKDM
+160 DQTYDLASKP
-166 GNQGI
+166 I
-171 TIYNYGTLQFTYKND
+171 TIYNYGTLQFTNNSKRIAPN
-186 QGLLEKY
+186 
-193 IGKYQYIYNYG
+193 QYIYNYG
-204 DANWS
+204 DANWANS
-209 NNTINS
+209 TIVNQ
-215 EGHLYVGGDF
+215 GYLYVGGDF
-225 KAKAWGRQ
+225 KANAWDGWN
-233 GGGTLYVSGNFEY
+233 GKGGTLYVSGSFEY
-246 PNEDLTFDGNFYIRG
+246 PNDDLAFDGNNYIGG

-266 NITFNNNANLYNECG
+266 NITFINSAKLYNECG
-281 VFATE
+281 VFATQE
-286 NINITGNNCELHVA
+286 IKINGNNCELHVA
-300 YLNAQKLDQSA
+300 YLNAQKLDQCA

-328 FNHNAGV
+328 VNHNAGTA
-335 GSITLEGDNAV
+335 SIILEGDNAV
-346 AYIIGE
+346 AYICGN
-352 KLHYNHSDGNKND
+352 KLHYNQGDGNKND
-365 LKMFRTSGNQSKIY
+365 LKMFRTSGNESKIY
-379 FKGVFCEEKSDNP
+379 VKGGFCEEWSDNP
-392 VQPTLNNEANVIEVT
+392 VETTLNNEANVTEVT

-420 CNPGHNDNGDPTP
+420 CNPGYNDKGDPTPTP

-439 EPKADLD
+439 EPKPDLD

-506 TENMIDFNHLIIDGK
+506 TENMIDFNHLIVDGK

-605 GYMVYDTDFNEIK
+605 GYMVYDTNFNEIK
-618 MTKTDGRVKHLSLN
+618 MTKTDCRVKHLSLN
-632 NSKIAS
+632 NGKIAS

-645 TETEDENTAIPAHIN
+645 TETENENTAIPAHIN

-700 CLGGAGFYCYD
+700 CLGEVQVSTATI
-711 LDGNEQ
+711 
-717 WHYQI
+717 W
-722 KNALNTQGDKAGLYK
+722 
-737 AAANGCFIGGK
+737 
-748 YIYVAY
+748 
-754 GSAGLKVLD
+754 
-763 MDGNLVAER
+763 M
-772 YKKIKKGNYSAN
+772 
-784 YVTVYN
+784 VT
-790 GYIYV
+790 
-795 AHGRDR
+795 
-801 LQVYKLYNCDADTDV
+801 
-816 SYNE
+816 

>member
-1 MKALNIK
+1 MKAMNFK
-8 LATFSFAALLL
+8 LATISFAALLL
-19 ASCSDNGADNPVNPI
+19 ASCSDNGTDNPANPI
-34 TPAINSKLLGISV
+34 TPITNSKLLGISV

-58 RVTNYKVTNTKGTRA
+58 RVTNYKVTSTKVTRA
-73 SFSDVF
+73 SFSNVF
-79 GDFNSMPAESSI
+79 GNFNSMPAESSI
-91 TPTGNELQGNIY
+91 TPTGNELQGDITN
-103 ASDQAGTY
+103 ADQAGTY
-111 IVSSDK
+111 IVSSNK
-117 TISLGNV
+117 KIQLGNV

-136 LELNNVYQLQG
+136 LEFTSVYQLQG
-147 NVTIYVMSGATLV
+147 NITIYVMSGATLI
-160 DATKDM
+160 DPTYDLAST
-166 GNQGI
+166 GI
-171 TIYNYGTLQFTYKND
+171 TIYNYGTLQFTSGN
-186 QGLLEKY
+186 KY
-193 IGKYQYIYNYG
+193 IAQNQYIYNYG
-204 DANWS
+204 NANWS
-209 NNTINS
+209 NNTIINQ
-215 EGHLYVGGDF
+215 GHLYVGGDF
-225 KAKAWGRQ
+225 KAKAWGGWQ

-246 PNEDLTFDGNFYIRG
+246 PNEDLTFDGNFYIGG

-266 NITFNNNANLYNECG
+266 NITFSNNAKLYNACG
-281 VFATE
+281 VFATQ
-286 NINITGNNCELHVA
+286 NINITGNNELHVA
-300 YLNAQKLDQSA
+300 YLKAQKLEQS
-311 SSNIYLKNNS
+311 STSNIYLKNNS
-321 YINTPNY
+321 FIETPNY
-328 FNHNAGV
+328 INHNAGV

-352 KLHYNHSDGNKND
+352 KLHYNQGDGNKNA

-379 FKGVFCEEKSDNP
+379 FKGVFCEEYSDNS
-392 VQPTLNNEANVIEVT
+392 VETTLNNEADVIEVT
-407 TENQNDFTIKKDA
+407 TENQNDFTIKKDV
-420 CNPGHNDNGDPTP
+420 CNPGYNDNGDPTPTP

-439 EPKADLD
+439 EPKPDLE

-500 EQYLQD
+500 VQYLQD
-506 TENMIDFNHLIIDGK
+506 TDNMIDFNHLIVDGK

-575 VPATAENAKL
+575 VPATAENAKR

-605 GYMVYDTDFNEIK
+605 GYMVYDTNFNEIK

-632 NSKIAS
+632 NGKIAS

-645 TETEDENTAIPAHIN
+645 TETENENTAIPAHIN

-711 LDGNEQ
+711 LDGNVK

-737 AAANGCFIGGK
+737 ATANGCFIGGK

-763 MDGNLVAER
+763 MDGKLVAER

-795 AHGRDR
+795 AHGKNR
-801 LQVYKLYNCDADTDV
+801 LQVYRLYNCDADTDV

>member
-1 MKALNIK
+1 MKAMNFK
-8 LATFSFAALLL
+8 LATISFAALLL
-19 ASCSDNGADNPVNPI
+19 ASCSDNGTDNPANPI
-34 TPAINSKLLGISV
+34 TPITNSKLLGISV

-58 RVTNYKVTNTKGTRA
+58 RVTNYKVTSTKVTRA
-73 SFSDVF
+73 SFSNVF
-79 GDFNSMPAESSI
+79 GNFNSMPAESSI
-91 TPTGNELQGNIY
+91 TPTGNELPGDITN
-103 ASDQAGTY
+103 ADQAGTY
-111 IVSSDK
+111 IVSSNK
-117 TISLGNV
+117 KIQLGNV

-136 LELNNVYQLQG
+136 LEFTNVYQLQG
-147 NVTIYVMSGATLV
+147 NITIYVMSGATLI
-160 DATKDM
+160 DPTYDLAST
-166 GNQGI
+166 GI
-171 TIYNYGTLQFTYKND
+171 TIYNYGTLQFTS
-186 QGLLEKY
+186 GTKY
-193 IGKYQYIYNYG
+193 IAQNQYIYNYG

-209 NNTINS
+209 NNTIINQ
-215 EGHLYVGGDF
+215 GHLYVGGDF
-225 KAKAWGRQ
+225 KAKAWGGWQ

-246 PNEDLTFDGNFYIRG
+246 PNEDLTFDGNFYIGG

-266 NITFNNNANLYNECG
+266 NITFSNNAKLYNACG
-281 VFATE
+281 VFATQ

-311 SSNIYLKNNS
+311 TSNIYLKNNS
-321 YINTPNY
+321 FIETPNY
-328 FNHNAGV
+328 VNHNAGV

-352 KLHYNHSDGNKND
+352 KLHYNQGDGNKND

-379 FKGVFCEEKSDNP
+379 FKGVFCEEYTDNP
-392 VQPTLNNEANVIEVT
+392 VETTLNNEANVTEVT
-407 TENQNDFTIKKDA
+407 TENQNNFTIKKDA
-420 CNPGHNDNGDPTP
+420 CNPGYNDNEDPTPTP
-433 GPDPTP
+433 GPAPTP
-439 EPKADLD
+439 EPKPDLD
-446 LITTIEYPN
+446 LISTIEYPN

-500 EQYLQD
+500 VQYLQD
-506 TENMIDFNHLIIDGK
+506 TDNMIDFNHLIVDGK

-632 NSKIAS
+632 NGKIAS

-711 LDGNEQ
+711 LDGNVK

-737 AAANGCFIGGK
+737 ATANGCFIGGK

-763 MDGNLVAER
+763 MDGKLVAER

-795 AHGRDR
+795 AHGKNR
-801 LQVYKLYNCDADTDV
+801 LQVYRLYNCDADTDV

>member
-19 ASCSDNGADNPVNPI
+19 ASCSDNGTDNPANPI
-34 TPAINSKLLGISV
+34 TPITNSKLLGISV

-58 RVTNYKVTNTKGTRA
+58 RVTNYKVTSTKVTRA
-73 SFSDVF
+73 SFSNVF
-79 GDFNSMPAESSI
+79 GNFNSMPAESSI
-91 TPTGNELQGNIY
+91 TPTGKELPGDITD
-103 ASDQAGTY
+103 AAQAGTY
-111 IVSSDK
+111 IVSSYK
-117 TISLGNV
+117 EMQLGKV

-129 YVKKGAT
+129 YVMKGAT
-136 LELNNVYQLQG
+136 LKLTNVYELQN
-147 NVTIYVMSGATLV
+147 NVTIYVMSGATLI
-160 DATKDM
+160 DPTYDLASA
-166 GNQGI
+166 GI
-171 TIYNYGTLQFTYKND
+171 TIYNYGTLQFTNNSKRIAPN
-186 QGLLEKY
+186 
-193 IGKYQYIYNYG
+193 QYIYNYG
-204 DANWS
+204 DANWANS
-209 NNTINS
+209 TIVNQ
-215 EGHLYVGGDF
+215 GYLYVGGDF
-225 KAKAWGRQ
+225 KAKAWDGWN
-233 GGGTLYVSGNFEY
+233 GKGGTLYVSGSFEY
-246 PNEDLTFDGNFYIRG
+246 PNENLAFDGNNYIGG

-266 NITFNNNANLYNECG
+266 NITFINNAKLYNECG
-281 VFATE
+281 VFATQE
-286 NINITGNNCELHVA
+286 IKITGNNELHVA
-300 YLNAQKLDQSA
+300 YLNAQNLEQS
-311 SSNIYLKNNS
+311 STSNIYLKNNS
-321 YINTPNY
+321 FIKTPNY
-328 FNHNAGV
+328 VNHNAGV

-352 KLHYNHSDGNKND
+352 KLHYNHSDGNRNN

-379 FKGVFCEEKSDNP
+379 FNGVFCEEWSDNP
-392 VQPTLNNEANVIEVT
+392 VETTLNNEANVTEVT

-420 CNPGHNDNGDPTP
+420 CNPGYNDKGDPTPTP

-439 EPKADLD
+439 EPKPDLD

-506 TENMIDFNHLIIDGK
+506 TENMIDFNHLIVDGK

-605 GYMVYDTDFNEIK
+605 GYMVYDTNFNEIK

-632 NSKIAS
+632 NGKIAS

-645 TETEDENTAIPAHIN
+645 TETENENTAIPAHIN

-711 LDGNEQ
+711 LDGNVK

-763 MDGNLVAER
+763 MDGKLVAER

-795 AHGRDR
+795 AHGKDR
-801 LQVYKLYNCDADTDV
+801 LQVYRLYNCDADTDV

>member
-8 LATFSFAALLL
+8 LATFSLAALLL
-19 ASCSDNGADNPVNPI
+19 ASCSDNGTDNPVNPI
-34 TPAINSKLLGISV
+34 TPTINSKLLGISV
-47 KSNTDAKELSA
+47 KSNTDAQELSA
-58 RVTNYKVTNTKGTRA
+58 RVTNYKVTSSKATRA

-79 GDFNSMPAESSI
+79 GDINSMPAEPSI
-91 TPTGNELQGNIY
+91 PSTAEELKGDIY
-103 ASDQAGTY
+103 DAKQAGTY
-111 IVSSDK
+111 IVSSNK
-117 TISLGNV
+117 KISLGNV

-136 LELNNVYQLQG
+136 LELTGIYQLNTG
-147 NVTIYVMSGATLV
+147 VTIYVMSGATLIDPTYSLNSV
-160 DATKDM
+160 P
-166 GNQGI
+166 I
-171 TIYNYGTLQFTYKND
+171 TIYNYGTLQFTEK
-186 QGLLEKY
+186 EKY
-193 IGKYQYIYNYG
+193 IGKDQYIYNWG
-204 DANWS
+204 NANWS
-209 NNTINS
+209 NNTIKN

-225 KAKAWGRQ
+225 KAKGWIEQAN
-233 GGGTLYVSGNFEY
+233 GTLYVSGNFEY
-246 PNEDLTFDGNFYIRG
+246 PDENLSFDGNIYIGG
-261 KLSAK
+261 KLSAR
-266 NITFNNNANLYNECG
+266 NITLNNIAKLYNDCG
-281 VFATE
+281 VFATQT
-286 NINITGNNCELHVA
+286 INITGNGCELHVA
-300 YLNAQKLDQSA
+300 YLKAQKLEQSA

-328 FNHNAGV
+328 TNYNAGE
-335 GSITLEGDNAV
+335 GSITLEGDNAT
-346 AYIIGE
+346 AYICSS

-365 LKMFRTSGNQSKIY
+365 LKMFRTPGKQSVIY
-379 FKGVFCEEKSDNP
+379 FKGVFCKQGSDTP
-392 VQPTLNNEANVIEVT
+392 VVGTTLNNEANVIEVT
-407 TENQNDFTIKKDA
+407 TENENKFTIKKDA
-420 CNPGHNDNGDPTP
+420 CNPGHHDDEGSTPTP

-439 EPKADLD
+439 EPGLD
-446 LITTIEYPN
+446 LIETIEYPN

-463 CVKEYNNKM
+463 CIKEYNNKM
-472 YLSYHTRGAGHGA
+472 YLSYHTRGEGHGA
-485 CLEVFSPVTNNQVTM
+485 CLEVFTPVTNDKVTM
-500 EQYLQD
+500 LQYLQD
-506 TENMIDFNHLIIDGK
+506 TDDMLDFNHLIVDGK

-526 VLTVGSHFKKG
+526 AITVGSHFKKG

-632 NSKIAS
+632 NGKIAS

-645 TETEDENTAIPAHIN
+645 TETEDENSAIPAHIN

>member
-8 LATFSFAALLL
+8 LATFSLAALLL
-19 ASCSDNGADNPVNPI
+19 ASCSDNGTDNPVNPI
-34 TPAINSKLLGISV
+34 TPTINSKLLGISV
-47 KSNTDAKELSA
+47 KSNTDAQELSA
-58 RVTNYKVTNTKGTRA
+58 RVTNYKVTSSKATRA

-79 GDFNSMPAESSI
+79 EDINSMPAEPSI
-91 TPTGNELQGNIY
+91 PSTVEELEGDIQSNK
-103 ASDQAGTY
+103 SY
-111 IVSSDK
+111 IVSSNK
-117 TISLGNV
+117 TITLGNV
-124 GNTTI
+124 SNTTI
-129 YVKKGAT
+129 YVKNGAT
-136 LELNNVYQLQG
+136 LELKDNIWSLQ
-147 NVTIYVMSGATLV
+147 NVTIYVMSGATLI
-160 DATKDM
+160 DPTYSL
-166 GNQGI
+166 GSTRI
-171 TIYNYGTLQFTYKND
+171 TIYNYGTLQFTQK
-186 QGLLEKY
+186 EKY
-193 IGKYQYIYNYG
+193 IGKDQYIYNWG

-209 NNTINS
+209 NNTIKN

-225 KAKAWGRQ
+225 KAKGWVEQAN
-233 GGGTLYVSGNFEY
+233 GTLYVSGNFKY
-246 PNEDLTFDGNFYIRG
+246 PDEDLSFDGNIYIGG
-261 KLSAK
+261 KLSAR
-266 NITFNNNANLYNECG
+266 NITLNNSAKLYNDCG
-281 VFATE
+281 VFATQ
-286 NINITGNNCELHVA
+286 NIRITGNGCELHVA
-300 YLNAQKLDQSA
+300 YLKAQKLEQSA

-328 FNHNAGV
+328 TNYNAGE
-335 GSITLEGDNAV
+335 GSITLEGDNAT
-346 AYIIGE
+346 AYICSS

-365 LKMFRTSGNQSKIY
+365 LKMFRTPGKQSVIY
-379 FKGVFCEEKSDNP
+379 FKGVFCEQGSDTP
-392 VQPTLNNEANVIEVT
+392 VVGTTLNNEANVIEVT
-407 TENQNDFTIKKDA
+407 TENENKFTIKKDA
-420 CNPGHNDNGDPTP
+420 CNPGHHDDEGSTPTP

-439 EPKADLD
+439 EPGLD
-446 LITTIEYPN
+446 LIETIEYPN

-463 CVKEYNNKM
+463 CIKEYNNKM
-472 YLSYHTRGAGHGA
+472 YLSYHTRGEGHGA
-485 CLEVFSPVTNNQVTM
+485 CLEVFTPVTNDKVTM
-500 EQYLQD
+500 LQYLQD
-506 TENMIDFNHLIIDGK
+506 TDDMLDFNHLIVDGK

-526 VLTVGSHFKKG
+526 VITVGSHFKKG

-561 QETKTI
+561 EETKTI

-575 VPATAENAKL
+575 VPATAENKKL

-632 NSKIAS
+632 NGKIAS

-645 TETEDENTAIPAHIN
+645 TETEDVNTAMPAHIN

>member
-1 MKALNIK
+1 MKAFNIK

-19 ASCSDNGADNPVNPI
+19 ASCSDNGTDNPVNPI
-34 TPAINSKLLGISV
+34 TPTTNSKLLGISV
-47 KSNTDAKELSA
+47 KSNTDAQELSA
-58 RVTNYKVTNTKGTRA
+58 RVTNYKVTSTKATRA

-91 TPTGNELQGNIY
+91 TPTGNELEGDITT
-103 ASDQAGTY
+103 AGQAGTY
-111 IVSSDK
+111 IVSSNK
-117 TISLGNV
+117 KIQLGNV

-136 LELNNVYQLQG
+136 LELTNVYQLQG
-147 NVTIYVMSGATLV
+147 NVTIYVMSGATLI
-160 DATKDM
+160 DPTYDLASA
-166 GNQGI
+166 GI
-171 TIYNYGTLQFTYKND
+171 TIYNYGTLQFTNENKFIAK
-186 QGLLEKY
+186 G
-193 IGKYQYIYNYG
+193 QYIYNYG

-209 NNTINS
+209 NNTIANQ
-215 EGHLYVGGDF
+215 GHLYVGGDF
-225 KAKAWGRQ
+225 KAKAWNNWQ
-233 GGGTLYVSGNFEY
+233 GGGTLYVSGSFEY
-246 PNEDLTFDGNFYIRG
+246 PNVDLIFDGNFYIGG

-266 NITFNNNANLYNECG
+266 NITFSNSAKLYNECG

-300 YLNAQKLDQSA
+300 YLNAAKLDQSA

-328 FNHNAGV
+328 VNHNAGV
-335 GSITLEGDNAV
+335 GSITLEGANAV
-346 AYIIGE
+346 AYIIGS
-352 KLHYNHSDGNKND
+352 KLHYNHGDGNKND
-365 LKMFRTSGNQSKIY
+365 LKMFRTSGNESKIY
-379 FKGVFCEEKSDNP
+379 FKGVFCEEWTDNP
-392 VQPTLNNEANVIEVT
+392 VETTLNNEANVIAVT
-407 TENQNDFTIKKDA
+407 AENQNDFTIKKDA

-433 GPDPTP
+433 NPGPSPTP
-439 EPKADLD
+439 KPDLD

-485 CLEVFSPVTNNQVTM
+485 CLEVFTPVTNNKVTM

-506 TENMIDFNHLIIDGK
+506 KENMMDFNHLIIDGK

-561 QETKTI
+561 LETKTV

-575 VPATAENAKL
+575 VQATAANAKL

-618 MTKTDGRVKHLSLN
+618 MTQTDGRVKHLSLN
-632 NSKIAS
+632 NGKIAS

-645 TETEDENTAIPAHIN
+645 TETENENTAIPAHIN

-676 FAVEAIT
+676 FSVEAIT

-711 LDGNEQ
+711 LNGNEQ

-772 YKKIKKGNYSAN
+772 YKKVEKGNYSAN

-795 AHGRDR
+795 AHGKNR
-801 LQVYKLYNCDADTDV
+801 LQVYKLYNCDADTNV

>member
-19 ASCSDNGADNPVNPI
+19 ASCSDNGTDNPANPI
-34 TPAINSKLLGISV
+34 TPITNSKLLGISV

-58 RVTNYKVTNTKGTRA
+58 RVTNYKVTSTKVTRA

-79 GDFNSMPAESSI
+79 GNFNSMPAESSI
-91 TPTGNELQGNIY
+91 TPTGNELQGNITD
-103 ASDQAGTY
+103 AAHAGTY
-111 IVSSDK
+111 IVSSNK
-117 TISLGNV
+117 EMLLGKV

-129 YVKKGAT
+129 YVKQGAT
-136 LELNNVYQLQG
+136 LKLTNVFELQD
-147 NVTIYVMSGATLV
+147 NVTIYVMSGATLI
-160 DATKDM
+160 DPTYDLASA
-166 GNQGI
+166 GI
-171 TIYNYGTLQFTYKND
+171 TIYNYGTLQFTNNSKRIAPN
-186 QGLLEKY
+186 
-193 IGKYQYIYNYG
+193 QYIYNYG

-209 NNTINS
+209 NSTISNQ
-215 EGHLYVGGDF
+215 GHLYVGGDF
-225 KAKAWGRQ
+225 KAKAWEGWQ

-246 PNEDLTFDGNFYIRG
+246 PNEDLAFDGNNYIGG

-266 NITFNNNANLYNECG
+266 NITFNNNAKLYNECG
-281 VFATE
+281 VFATQE
-286 NINITGNNCELHVA
+286 IKITGNNELHVA
-300 YLNAQKLDQSA
+300 YLNAQNLEQS
-311 SSNIYLKNNS
+311 STSNIYLKNNS
-321 YINTPNY
+321 FIKTPNY
-328 FNHNAGV
+328 VNHNAGV

-352 KLHYNHSDGNKND
+352 KLHYNQGDGNKKD

-379 FKGVFCEEKSDNP
+379 FKGVFCEEWSENS
-392 VQPTLNNEANVIEVT
+392 VETTLNNEANVIEVT

-420 CNPGHNDNGDPTP
+420 CNPGYNDNEDPTPTP
-433 GPDPTP
+433 GPAPTP
-439 EPKADLD
+439 EPKPDLD

-500 EQYLQD
+500 DQYLQD

-561 QETKTI
+561 QETKKI

-632 NSKIAS
+632 NGKIAS

-711 LDGNEQ
+711 LDGNVK

-737 AAANGCFIGGK
+737 ATANGCFIGGK

-763 MDGNLVAER
+763 MDGKLVAER

-795 AHGRDR
+795 AHGKNR

>member
-1 MKALNIK
+1 MKAINIK

-58 RVTNYKVTNTKGTRA
+58 RVTNYKVTSTKATRA

-91 TPTGNELQGNIY
+91 TPTGNELQGDITN
-103 ASDQAGTY
+103 ADQAGTY
-111 IVSSDK
+111 IVSSNK
-117 TISLGNV
+117 KIQLGNV

-136 LELNNVYQLQG
+136 LEFTNVYQLQD
-147 NVTIYVMSGATLV
+147 NVTIYVMSGATLI
-160 DATKDM
+160 DPTYDLASKP
-166 GNQGI
+166 I
-171 TIYNYGTLQFTYKND
+171 TIYNYGTLQFTNNSKRIAPN
-186 QGLLEKY
+186 
-193 IGKYQYIYNYG
+193 QYIYNYG
-204 DANWS
+204 DANWANS
-209 NNTINS
+209 TIVNQ
-215 EGHLYVGGDF
+215 GHLYVGGDF
-225 KAKAWGRQ
+225 KAKAWDGWN
-233 GGGTLYVSGNFEY
+233 GTGGTLYVSGSFEY
-246 PNEDLTFDGNFYIRG
+246 PNEDLAFDGNNYIG
-261 KLSAK
+261 EKLSAK
-266 NITFNNNANLYNECG
+266 NITFINSAKLYNECG
-281 VFATE
+281 VFATQE
-286 NINITGNNCELHVA
+286 IKITGNNCELHVA

-311 SSNIYLKNNS
+311 SSTIYLKNDS

-328 FNHNAGV
+328 VNHNAGV

-346 AYIIGE
+346 AYIYGN
-352 KLHYNHSDGNKND
+352 KLHYNHSAGNKND
-365 LKMFRTSGNQSKIY
+365 LKMFRTSGNESKIY
-379 FKGVFCEEKSDNP
+379 FKGGFCEEWTDNP
-392 VQPTLNNEANVIEVT
+392 VETTLNNEANVIEVT
-407 TENQNDFTIKKDA
+407 AENENDFTIKKDA

-506 TENMIDFNHLIIDGK
+506 TENMMDFNHLIIDGK

-548 GLLNTESTEITEN
+548 GLLNTETTEITEN
-561 QETKTI
+561 QETKTV

-575 VPATAENAKL
+575 VPATAANAKL

-592 VRDGDKYVVATTR
+592 VRDGDNYVVATTR

-632 NSKIAS
+632 NGKIAS

>member
-19 ASCSDNGADNPVNPI
+19 ASCSDNGTDNPANPI
-34 TPAINSKLLGISV
+34 TPITNSKLLGISV

-58 RVTNYKVTNTKGTRA
+58 RVTNYKVTSTKVTRA

-79 GDFNSMPAESSI
+79 GNFNSMPAESSI
-91 TPTGNELQGNIY
+91 TPTGSELQGDITD
-103 ASDQAGTY
+103 AAHAGTY
-111 IVSSDK
+111 IVSSYK
-117 TISLGNV
+117 EMQLGKV

-129 YVKKGAT
+129 YVMKGAT
-136 LELNNVYQLQG
+136 LKLTNVYELQN
-147 NVTIYVMSGATLV
+147 NVTIYVMSGATLI
-160 DATKDM
+160 DPTYDLASA
-166 GNQGI
+166 GI
-171 TIYNYGTLQFTYKND
+171 TIYNYGTLQFTNNSKRIAPN
-186 QGLLEKY
+186 
-193 IGKYQYIYNYG
+193 QYIYNYG

-209 NNTINS
+209 NSTISNQ
-215 EGHLYVGGDF
+215 GHLYVGGDF
-225 KAKAWGRQ
+225 KAKAWGGWQ
-233 GGGTLYVSGNFEY
+233 GGGTLYVSGSFEY
-246 PNEDLTFDGNFYIRG
+246 PNEDLAFDGNNYIGG

-266 NITFNNNANLYNECG
+266 NITFINSAKLYNECG
-281 VFATE
+281 VFATQE
-286 NINITGNNCELHVA
+286 IKITGNNELHVA
-300 YLNAQKLDQSA
+300 YLNAQKLEQS
-311 SSNIYLKNNS
+311 SNSNIYLKNNS
-321 YINTPNY
+321 FIETPNY
-328 FNHNAGV
+328 VNHNAGV

-352 KLHYNHSDGNKND
+352 KLHYNQGDGNKNG

-379 FKGVFCEEKSDNP
+379 FKGVFCEESTDNP
-392 VQPTLNNEANVIEVT
+392 VETTLNNDANVKEVT
-407 TENQNDFTIKKDA
+407 TENQKDFTIKKDA
-420 CNPGHNDNGDPTP
+420 CNPGYNDNGDPTPTP

-439 EPKADLD
+439 EPKPDLD

-500 EQYLQD
+500 VQYLQD
-506 TENMIDFNHLIIDGK
+506 TENMIDFNHLIVDGK

-575 VPATAENAKL
+575 VPATAENAKR

-592 VRDGDKYVVATTR
+592 VRDGDKYVVATTI
-605 GYMVYDTDFNEIK
+605 GYMVYDTNFNEIK

-632 NSKIAS
+632 NGKIAS

-711 LDGNEQ
+711 LDGNVK

-763 MDGNLVAER
+763 MDGKLVAER

-795 AHGRDR
+795 AHGKNR
-801 LQVYKLYNCDADTDV
+801 LQVYRLYNCDADTDV

>member
-19 ASCSDNGADNPVNPI
+19 ASCSDNGTDNPANPI
-34 TPAINSKLLGISV
+34 TPITNSKLLGISV

-58 RVTNYKVTNTKGTRA
+58 RVTNYKVTSTKVTRA

-79 GDFNSMPAESSI
+79 GNFNSMPAESSI
-91 TPTGNELQGNIY
+91 TPIGNELQGDITN
-103 ASDQAGTY
+103 ANQAGTY
-111 IVSSDK
+111 IVSSNK
-117 TISLGNV
+117 KIQLGNV

-136 LELNNVYQLQG
+136 LEFTNVYQLQG
-147 NVTIYVMSGATLV
+147 NITIYVMSGATLI
-160 DATKDM
+160 DPTYDLAST
-166 GNQGI
+166 GI
-171 TIYNYGTLQFTYKND
+171 TIYNYGTLQFTNNPKRIAPN
-186 QGLLEKY
+186 
-193 IGKYQYIYNYG
+193 QYIYNYG

-209 NNTINS
+209 NSTISNQ
-215 EGHLYVGGDF
+215 GHLYVGGDF
-225 KAKAWGRQ
+225 KAKAWEGWQ

-246 PNEDLTFDGNFYIRG
+246 PNENLAFDGNNYIGG

-266 NITFNNNANLYNECG
+266 NITFNNNAKLYNDCG
-281 VFATE
+281 VFATQE
-286 NINITGNNCELHVA
+286 IKITGNNELHVA
-300 YLNAQKLDQSA
+300 YLKAQKLEQS
-311 SSNIYLKNNS
+311 STSNIYLKNNS
-321 YINTPNY
+321 FIETPNY
-328 FNHNAGV
+328 VNHNAGV

-352 KLHYNHSDGNKND
+352 KLHYNQGDGNKND

-379 FKGVFCEEKSDNP
+379 FKGVFCEEYSDNS
-392 VQPTLNNEANVIEVT
+392 VETTLNNEANVTEVT
-407 TENQNDFTIKKDA
+407 TENQNNFTIKKDA
-420 CNPGHNDNGDPTP
+420 CNPGYNDNEDPTPTP
-433 GPDPTP
+433 GPAPTP
-439 EPKADLD
+439 EPKPDLD
-446 LITTIEYPN
+446 LISTIEYPN

-500 EQYLQD
+500 LQYLQD
-506 TENMIDFNHLIIDGK
+506 TDNMIDFNHLIVDGK

-575 VPATAENAKL
+575 VPATAENAKR

-605 GYMVYDTDFNEIK
+605 GYMVYDTNFNEIK
-618 MTKTDGRVKHLSLN
+618 MTQTDGRVKHLSLN
-632 NSKIAS
+632 NGKIAS

-711 LDGNEQ
+711 LDGNVK

-737 AAANGCFIGGK
+737 ATANGCFIGGK

-763 MDGNLVAER
+763 MDGKLVAER

-795 AHGRDR
+795 AHGKNR
-801 LQVYKLYNCDADTDV
+801 LQVYRLYNCDADTDV

>member
-1 MKALNIK
+1 MKAMNFK
-8 LATFSFAALLL
+8 LATISFAALLL
-19 ASCSDNGADNPVNPI
+19 ASCSDNGTDNPANPI
-34 TPAINSKLLGISV
+34 TPITNSKLLGISV

-58 RVTNYKVTNTKGTRA
+58 RVTNYKVTSTKVTRA

-79 GDFNSMPAESSI
+79 GNFNSMPAESSI
-91 TPTGNELQGNIY
+91 TPTGSELQGDITD
-103 ASDQAGTY
+103 AAHAGTY
-111 IVSSDK
+111 IVSSNK
-117 TISLGNV
+117 EMQLGKV

-136 LELNNVYQLQG
+136 LKLTNVYELQN
-147 NVTIYVMSGATLV
+147 NVTIYVMSGATLI
-160 DATKDM
+160 DPTYDLASTP
-166 GNQGI
+166 I
-171 TIYNYGTLQFTYKND
+171 TIYNYGTLQFTNNSKRIAPN
-186 QGLLEKY
+186 
-193 IGKYQYIYNYG
+193 QYIYNYG

-209 NNTINS
+209 NSTISNQ
-215 EGHLYVGGDF
+215 GHLYVGGDF
-225 KAKAWGRQ
+225 KAKAWGGWQ

-246 PNEDLTFDGNFYIRG
+246 PNEDLTFDGNFYIGG

-266 NITFNNNANLYNECG
+266 NITFNNNAKLYNACG

-286 NINITGNNCELHVA
+286 NINITGSNCELHVA
-300 YLNAQKLDQSA
+300 YLNAQKLEQS
-311 SSNIYLKNNS
+311 STSNIYLKNNS
-321 YINTPNY
+321 FIKTPNY
-328 FNHNAGV
+328 VNHNAGV

-352 KLHYNHSDGNKND
+352 KLHYSHSDEYKND

-379 FKGVFCEEKSDNP
+379 FKGVFCEEYTDNL
-392 VQPTLNNEANVIEVT
+392 VETTLNNDANVKEVT
-407 TENQNDFTIKKDA
+407 TENQKDFTIKKDA
-420 CNPGHNDNGDPTP
+420 CNPGYNDNGDPTPTP

-439 EPKADLD
+439 EPKPDLD

-500 EQYLQD
+500 VQYLQD
-506 TENMIDFNHLIIDGK
+506 TENMIDFNHLIVDGK

-592 VRDGDKYVVATTR
+592 VRDGDKYVVATTI
-605 GYMVYDTDFNEIK
+605 GYMVYDTNFNEIK
-618 MTKTDGRVKHLSLN
+618 MTKTDCRVKHLSLN
-632 NSKIAS
+632 NGKIAS

-645 TETEDENTAIPAHIN
+645 TETENENTAIPAHIN

-711 LDGNEQ
+711 LDGNVK

-737 AAANGCFIGGK
+737 ATANGCFIGGK

-763 MDGNLVAER
+763 MDGKLVAER

-795 AHGRDR
+795 AHGKNR
-801 LQVYKLYNCDADTDV
+801 LQVYRLYNCDADTDV

>member
-1 MKALNIK
+1 
-8 LATFSFAALLL
+8 
-19 ASCSDNGADNPVNPI
+19 
-34 TPAINSKLLGISV
+34 
-47 KSNTDAKELSA
+47 
-58 RVTNYKVTNTKGTRA
+58 
-73 SFSDVF
+73 
-79 GDFNSMPAESSI
+79 
-91 TPTGNELQGNIY
+91 
-103 ASDQAGTY
+103 
-111 IVSSDK
+111 
-117 TISLGNV
+117 
-124 GNTTI
+124 
-129 YVKKGAT
+129 
-136 LELNNVYQLQG
+136 
-147 NVTIYVMSGATLV
+147 
-160 DATKDM
+160 
-166 GNQGI
+166 
-171 TIYNYGTLQFTYKND
+171 
-186 QGLLEKY
+186 
-193 IGKYQYIYNYG
+193 
-204 DANWS
+204 
-209 NNTINS
+209 
-215 EGHLYVGGDF
+215 
-225 KAKAWGRQ
+225 
-233 GGGTLYVSGNFEY
+233 
-246 PNEDLTFDGNFYIRG
+246 
-261 KLSAK
+261 
-266 NITFNNNANLYNECG
+266 
-281 VFATE
+281 
-286 NINITGNNCELHVA
+286 
-300 YLNAQKLDQSA
+300 
-311 SSNIYLKNNS
+311 
-321 YINTPNY
+321 
-328 FNHNAGV
+328 
-335 GSITLEGDNAV
+335 
-346 AYIIGE
+346 
-352 KLHYNHSDGNKND
+352 
-365 LKMFRTSGNQSKIY
+365 MFRTSGNESKIY
-379 FKGVFCEEKSDNP
+379 VKGGFCEEWSDNP
-392 VQPTLNNEANVIEVT
+392 VETTLNNEANVIEVT
-407 TENQNDFTIKKDA
+407 AENENAFTIKKDA
-420 CNPGHNDNGDPTP
+420 CNPGYNDKGDPTPTP

-439 EPKADLD
+439 EPKPDLD

-506 TENMIDFNHLIIDGK
+506 TENMIDFNHLIIDGN

-592 VRDGDKYVVATTR
+592 VRDGDKYVVATTI
-605 GYMVYDTDFNEIK
+605 GYMVYDTNFNEIK

-632 NSKIAS
+632 NGKIAS

-763 MDGNLVAER
+763 MNGNLVAER

-816 SYNE
+816 SDNE

>member
-19 ASCSDNGADNPVNPI
+19 ASCSDNGTDNPVNPI
-34 TPAINSKLLGISV
+34 TPITNSKLLGISV

-58 RVTNYKVTNTKGTRA
+58 RVTNYKVTSTKATRA

-91 TPTGNELQGNIY
+91 TPTGKELEGDITDAN
-103 ASDQAGTY
+103 QAGTY
-111 IVSSDK
+111 IVSSNK
-117 TISLGNV
+117 KIQLGRV

-136 LELNNVYQLQG
+136 LEFSNVYELQN
-147 NVTIYVMSGATLV
+147 NVTIYVMSGATLI
-160 DATKDM
+160 DPTENLASK
-166 GNQGI
+166 GI
-171 TIYNYGTLQFTYKND
+171 TIYNYGTLQFTNAN
-186 QGLLEKY
+186 KY
-193 IGKYQYIYNYG
+193 IAPNQYIYNYG

-209 NNTINS
+209 NSTISNQ
-215 EGHLYVGGDF
+215 GHLYVGGNF
-225 KAKAWGRQ
+225 KAKAWNGWN
-233 GGGTLYVSGNFEY
+233 GNGGTLYVSGNFEY
-246 PNEDLTFDGNFYIRG
+246 PNEDLTFDGNNYIGG

-266 NITFNNNANLYNECG
+266 NITFINSAKLYNECG
-281 VFATE
+281 VFATQE
-286 NINITGNNCELHVA
+286 IKITGSNCELHVA
-300 YLNAQKLDQSA
+300 YLNAQKLEQSS

-328 FNHNAGV
+328 VNHNAGV

-346 AYIIGE
+346 AYIIGS
-352 KLHYNHSDGNKND
+352 KLHYNHGDGNKND
-365 LKMFRTSGNQSKIY
+365 LKMFRTSGNESKIY
-379 FKGVFCEEKSDNP
+379 FKGVFCKEWTDTP
-392 VQPTLNNEANVIEVT
+392 VETTLNNEANVIAVT
-407 TENQNDFTIKKDA
+407 AENQNDFTIKKDA

-433 GPDPTP
+433 NPGPSPTP
-439 EPKADLD
+439 KPDLD

-463 CVKEYNNKM
+463 CIKEYNNKM

-485 CLEVFSPVTNNQVTM
+485 CLEVFTPVTNNKVTM

-506 TENMIDFNHLIIDGK
+506 TEKMMDFNHLIIDGK

-561 QETKTI
+561 QETKTV

-575 VPATAENAKL
+575 VQATAANAKL

-618 MTKTDGRVKHLSLN
+618 MTQTDGRVKHLSLN
-632 NSKIAS
+632 NGKIAS

-645 TETEDENTAIPAHIN
+645 TETENENTAIPAHIN

-676 FAVEAIT
+676 FSVEAIT

-711 LDGNEQ
+711 LNGNQQ

-772 YKKIKKGNYSAN
+772 YKKVEKGNYSAN

-795 AHGRDR
+795 AHGKNR
-801 LQVYKLYNCDADTDV
+801 LQVYKLYNCDADTNV

>member
-1 MKALNIK
+1 M
-8 LATFSFAALLL
+8 
-19 ASCSDNGADNPVNPI
+19 
-34 TPAINSKLLGISV
+34 
-47 KSNTDAKELSA
+47 
-58 RVTNYKVTNTKGTRA
+58 
-73 SFSDVF
+73 
-79 GDFNSMPAESSI
+79 
-91 TPTGNELQGNIY
+91 
-103 ASDQAGTY
+103 
-111 IVSSDK
+111 
-117 TISLGNV
+117 
-124 GNTTI
+124 
-129 YVKKGAT
+129 
-136 LELNNVYQLQG
+136 
-147 NVTIYVMSGATLV
+147 
-160 DATKDM
+160 
-166 GNQGI
+166 
-171 TIYNYGTLQFTYKND
+171 
-186 QGLLEKY
+186 
-193 IGKYQYIYNYG
+193 
-204 DANWS
+204 
-209 NNTINS
+209 
-215 EGHLYVGGDF
+215 
-225 KAKAWGRQ
+225 
-233 GGGTLYVSGNFEY
+233 
-246 PNEDLTFDGNFYIRG
+246 
-261 KLSAK
+261 
-266 NITFNNNANLYNECG
+266 
-281 VFATE
+281 
-286 NINITGNNCELHVA
+286 
-300 YLNAQKLDQSA
+300 
-311 SSNIYLKNNS
+311 
-321 YINTPNY
+321 
-328 FNHNAGV
+328 
-335 GSITLEGDNAV
+335 EGDNAV

-352 KLHYNHSDGNKND
+352 KLHYNHSDGNRNN
-365 LKMFRTSGNQSKIY
+365 LKMFRTSGNESKIY
-379 FKGVFCEEKSDNP
+379 FNGVFCEEWTDNH
-392 VQPTLNNEANVIEVT
+392 VETTLNNEANVIEVT

-420 CNPGHNDNGDPTP
+420 CNPGHNDNGDPTS

-439 EPKADLD
+439 EPKADFD

-506 TENMIDFNHLIIDGK
+506 KENMIDFNHLIIDGN

-605 GYMVYDTDFNEIK
+605 GYMVYDTNFNEIK
-618 MTKTDGRVKHLSLN
+618 MTKTDCRVKHLSLN
-632 NSKIAS
+632 NGKIAS

-711 LDGNEQ
+711 LDGNVK

-795 AHGRDR
+795 AHGKNR